1 MKLKKRIAALL
12 MAGAMV
18 CSTLPVNVL
27 AVENSNRNVGGLCEH
42 HAEHTEDCGYT
53 EGSEGTPCNHEH
65 TEDCYTLVTS
75 CVHKHTADCYPAESV
90 SDNTAS
96 PSDAENREPTECSH
110 ECSEDTGCIKKE
122 LDCKHEHDEACGY
135 VPATE
140 GRPCGYICGECD
152 VEDEPETATPSN
164 AAQLSAGDVQKLIDA
179 LPATDKLTT
188 MTKDEQN
195 AVYADL
201 QAAYEAYEA
210 LTEDEQALLTGTE
223 VFESLFHF
231 FNGMVNLLAENG
243 VSYLDENGSKQT
255 ADNVTVVESGTTA
268 WNGGWYVVNGVVTIG
283 SRVTVS
289 GEVHLI
295 LADNA
300 SLTVNDGINVAEGN
314 SFSVYAQSV
323 GENMGTLTAT
333 GKSSAAG
340 IGGEYLASGGTI
352 TIHGGTVKATGGGN
366 AAGIGS
372 GKDSRSGGTITI
384 HGGSVTATG
393 GAYAAGI
400 GGGNSSSSGTI
411 TIHGGSVTATGGQDA
426 AGIGGGNNGSGGT
439 ITINGG
445 TVKAT
450 GGRFAAG
457 IGGGLNGSGGTV
469 TIHGGSVTAS
479 GGEYA
484 AGIGRGEDG
493 SGGSFTTGTDGHAL
507 IVASSISD
515 KSQRKSWSG
524 MIFEGNTGTV
534 YGNPTIQENIE
545 IPSGKTLTVPV
556 NTTLT
561 VKDGVTLTNNGKI
574 INNGKITNNG
584 TITGNGTV
592 EGNQPLLP
600 PPPVSYR
607 TCDENGQNWETKECR
622 NYTVVDGSTT
632 AWSDGWYV
640 VNRNV
645 TIDELVTVTGNVRL
659 ILTDGTT
666 LTVNGGIGGIN
677 VAKGNSFSVYA
688 QSVGENTG
696 RLTANSG
703 GWGAGIGGGNGKAA
717 GTITIHGGNV
727 TANGSKGGAGIGG
740 GSGDGFDA
748 SGGTITIHDGTVKAT
763 GGGSGA
769 GIGGGNSGSGG
780 TITIHGGNVTAT
792 GGDSGA
798 GIGGGRMGSGG
809 TVTIHGGNVTATSE
823 ASAAGI
829 GGGYTGSGGTVIIHG
844 GSVTATGGG
853 FAAGIGGGFEG
864 SGGTISIHGGNV
876 TATGGPSAAG
886 IGGGYTGSGGSFAT
900 GADGH
905 ALIFANGGI
914 SDTSNRD
921 SWSGIIFEGDTG
933 KVYKDQTLQE
943 NIEIPLGKTLTVPEN
958 TTLTVKDGV
967 TLTNSG
973 TITGN
978 GTLGGEG
985 NLAGSG
991 TVANIIRNNLQKD
1004 SNVTVSVNSS
1014 PAAYGSKVNLTA
1026 TISKAATISRAATIS
1041 EAANAI
1047 TRAAENQVE
1056 FFVGTDSNKKSLGTA
1071 NVSGDTATLSDV
1083 EISQEKG
1090 FAVGENTI
1098 TAEYGG
1104 SMGLKPQ
1111 TGSTRLTVQGDLKDA
1126 IVTVNGEYFY
1136 TNSPIIPEVSVT
1148 WNGTQ
1153 LTKDTDYTVN
1163 YTDNTNVGNAT
1174 VTVTGTGN
1182 YISTKTGNFT
1192 IAPAQLNDAT
1202 VKVNGTYTY
1211 TGQAQTPAAGD
1222 VVVTLG
1228 GKTVP
1233 SDQYTIGASNN
1244 INAGQ
1249 ATVTVTAKAGGNYT
1263 GSASGKFTIALASLN
1278 DAKVE
1283 VSGGPF
1289 TYDGT
1294 SKDPTVTVTLDSK
1307 TLSAGTDYT
1316 LSYSNSNGG
1325 DGNLTNAGTITVTA
1339 TGKGNY
1345 TATATGTFTINKA
1358 QPNYTPPTGLT
1369 ATYGDT
1375 LKDVPL
1381 TDGWA
1386 WNDLN
1391 TSVGNVGENTFP
1403 ATYNKDSSG
1412 NYNPVQ
1418 QNLTVKVSPA
1428 SYKITLTGQADSPAQ
1443 ITLNEAV
1450 VEPGNTGAAVSYG
1463 YSTAAD
1469 TDPST
1474 WQTGRVFSGLTAD
1487 TTYYFFAKVA
1497 ATTNYA
1503 ETISTGV
1510 AITTPEKEVSSISI
1524 QTQPAKLAYTSGQ
1537 TLDLNGLSVQVSYS
1551 DNTSKTIGWD
1561 ANKLTADP
1569 AQGTVLT
1576 VTGHSGKTVTISYG
1590 GKTAKTDALTVGKA
1604 EQAALSITGKP
1615 TTVYNGD
1622 TFTLTTTGGSG
1633 TGTVTW
1639 EIISGPATVD
1649 ANGKVTVT
1657 GIGEIQIK
1665 AVKAADADYNEA
1677 TATLSLTATTKPS
1690 GGNTGGNTG
1699 GGNGGGNT
1707 SSGGGSS
1714 SSGGSSG
1721 GGSSSG
1727 SGSSSDNGDSSGSTV
1742 VERPDQTKP
1751 EIPTTSQTKP
1761 VKPDKNGN
1769 TSIDGNAVQ
1778 DAINKATADAKKNG
1792 TTANGIA
1799 VTVPIQNAA
1808 DAKNLSITIKA
1819 QTLDKLV
1826 TAKVRRFEIATNGL
1840 PSFGFTLDTLKTLN
1854 AQSKGGD
1861 LILRVSKA
1869 AVTSAEAKA
1878 AIGTR
1883 PVYEFSLVYVKGGK
1897 KVPLTDWQGKTV
1909 SVKLPYTPAA
1919 IEQAGNLYAV
1929 YVNDKGKV
1937 QWLTKSSYDADQKAV
1952 IFEAQHFSIYGVG
1965 YKNPVPNF
1973 TDINGHWAKEH
1984 ILFAVSRGLFSGTSK
1999 TTFSPNT
2006 TLTRG
2011 MFVTAL
2017 GRLAGINPADYQ
2029 NRKFTDVKANAYY
2042 SPYVNW
2048 AASKGI
2054 VSGTTSS
2061 TFAPDSSITREQM
2074 AVIMKNYAD
2083 KMGYSIPK
2091 TLAAVTFADNAQ
2103 ISFWAKDAV
2112 KAMQQAGVLSGKEN
2126 NRFDPQGN
2134 ATRAEAATVLHRFV
2148 EIVIDPQSANGWQ
2161 QNDSGEW
2168 SYYKDGGPVK
2178 GWLSD
2183 DQKWYWLDKAT
2194 GKMFSGGWKQIDGKW
2209 YYFYADGSM
2218 AVSTKV
2224 DGYEVGADGARK

>member
-27 AVENSNRNVGGLCEH
+27 AVENSNQNVGGLCEH
-42 HAEHTEDCGYT
+42 HTEHNADCGYT
-53 EGSEGTPCNHEH
+53 EG
-65 TEDCYTLVTS
+65 
-75 CVHKHTADCYPAESV
+75 
-90 SDNTAS
+90 
-96 PSDAENREPTECSH
+96 
-110 ECSEDTGCIKKE
+110 I
-122 LDCKHEHDEACGY
+122 
-135 VPATE
+135 E

-255 ADNVTVVESGTTA
+255 ADNVTVVESSTTA
-268 WNGGWYVVNGVVTIG
+268 WSDGWYVVNGAVTIG
-283 SRVTVS
+283 NRATVS
-289 GEVHLI
+289 GDVRLI
-295 LADNA
+295 LEDGAV
-300 SLTVNDGINVAEGN
+300 LTIEKGIQVQDDDRDPSNGSAN
-314 SFSVYAQSV
+314 QLTIYAQSD
-323 GENMGTLTAT
+323 GENMGTLTAN
-333 GKSSAAG
+333 GNNGGAG
-340 IGGEYLASGGTI
+340 IGGGDSGSGGNI
-352 TIHGGTVKATGGGN
+352 TINGGN
-366 AAGIGS
+366 
-372 GKDSRSGGTITI
+372 
-384 HGGSVTATG
+384 VTATG
-393 GAYAAGI
+393 GQYAAGI
-400 GGGNSSSSGTI
+400 GGGNGGSGGTVTIHGGNVTASSGDSGAGIGGGYSGSGGTITINGGRVKANGGDSGAGIGGGRRGSGGEI

-426 AGIGGGNNGSGGT
+426 AGIGGGYD
-439 ITINGG
+439 
-445 TVKAT
+445 A
-450 GGRFAAG
+450 
-457 IGGGLNGSGGTV
+457 SGGTV
-469 TIHGGSVTAS
+469 TIHGGSVTAT
-479 GGEYA
+479 GGLSA
-484 AGIGRGEDG
+484 SGIGNGKEG
-493 SGGSFTTGTDGHAL
+493 SGVSFATGTDGHAL
-507 IVASSISD
+507 IVANGGISD
-515 KSQRKSWSG
+515 TSSRDSWSG
-524 MIFEGNTGTV
+524 IFFDGNTGTV

-561 VKDGVTLTNNGKI
+561 VKDGVTLTNNGTITNEGTIQNNGI
-574 INNGKITNNG
+574 INGS
-584 TITGNGTV
+584 GTV
-592 EGNQPLLP
+592 KGNQPLLP

-666 LTVNGGIGGIN
+666 LTVDGGIGGIN

-717 GTITIHGGNV
+717 GTITIHGGEV
-727 TANGSKGGAGIGG
+727 TANGSNGGAGIGG
-740 GSGDGFDA
+740 GSGAGFDA

-798 GIGGGRMGSGG
+798 GIGGGYSGSGD
-809 TVTIHGGNVTATSE
+809 TIT
-823 ASAAGI
+823 
-829 GGGYTGSGGTVIIHG
+829 IHG

-876 TATGGPSAAG
+876 TATGGGSGAGIGGGYSGSGGTITINGGSVTATGGQDAAG
-886 IGGGYTGSGGSFAT
+886 IGGGYDASGGSFAT

-943 NIEIPLGKTLTVPEN
+943 NLKISSDKTLTVPKN
-958 TTLTVKDGV
+958 ITLTVKDGV

-973 TITGN
+973 TITGD

-985 NLAGSG
+985 NLVGSG
-991 TVANIIRNNLQKD
+991 TVANTIRNNLQKD
-1004 SNVTVSVNSS
+1004 SKVTVNVS
-1014 PAAYGSKVNLTA
+1014 PSLATYGSKVNITA

-1041 EAANAI
+1041 KAANAI

-1071 NVSGDTATLSDV
+1071 NVSGDAATLSDV

-1182 YISTKTGNFT
+1182 YISTKTGSFT

-1233 SDQYTIGASNN
+1233 SDQYTIGASNH

-1307 TLSAGTDYT
+1307 TLSASTDYT

-1325 DGNLTNAGTITVTA
+1325 DGNLTNAGTVTVTA

-1345 TATATGTFTINKA
+1345 TATGTGTFTINKA

-1428 SYKITLTGQADSPAQ
+1428 SYKITLTGQADSPTQ
-1443 ITLNEAV
+1443 ITLEEAQ

-1463 YSTAAD
+1463 MNTTNTA
-1469 TDPST
+1469 PSK
-1474 WQTGRVFSGLTAD
+1474 WQTEKVFSGLTAD

-1537 TLDLNGLSVQVSYS
+1537 TLDLNGLSVQVSYR

-1665 AVKAADADYNEA
+1665 AVKAADTEYAQSETTIA
-1677 TATLSLTATTKPS
+1677 LTAVKKPS
-1690 GGNTGGNTG
+1690 SG
-1699 GGNGGGNT
+1699 GGSSSGG
-1707 SSGGGSS
+1707 GGGSS
-1714 SSGGSSG
+1714 SSGGGSG
-1721 GGSSSG
+1721 KTDTTTTTKPDGTKVQTETKKDGTKIQTETKKDGSVTKTTTNPNGSSVTEIKAADG
-1727 SGSSSDNGDSSGSTV
+1727 SIGTV
-1742 VERPDQTKP
+1742 KT
-1751 EIPTTSQTKP
+1751 
-1761 VKPDKNGN
+1761 DKNGQ
-1769 TSIDGNAVQ
+1769 TTAETTLSSK
-1778 DAINKATADAKKNG
+1778 AIEDAKKSGEPVKAPVEVKASRDSSTAPTVKVELPKNSGDTKVEIPVTNVKPGTVAVIVHADGTEEIVKNSLPTEDGIQLTVNG
-1792 TTANGIA
+1792 GA
-1799 VTVPIQNAA
+1799 TVKIVDN
-1808 DAKNLSITIKA
+1808 
-1819 QTLDKLV
+1819 
-1826 TAKVRRFEIATNGL
+1826 
-1840 PSFGFTLDTLKTLN
+1840 
-1854 AQSKGGD
+1854 SKGFID
-1861 LILRVSKA
+1861 
-1869 AVTSAEAKA
+1869 TQ
-1878 AIGTR
+1878 
-1883 PVYEFSLVYVKGGK
+1883 
-1897 KVPLTDWQGKTV
+1897 D
-1909 SVKLPYTPAA
+1909 
-1919 IEQAGNLYAV
+1919 
-1929 YVNDKGKV
+1929 
-1937 QWLTKSSYDADQKAV
+1937 
-1952 IFEAQHFSIYGVG
+1952 H
-1965 YKNPVPNF
+1965 
-1973 TDINGHWAKEH
+1973 
-1984 ILFAVSRGLFSGTSK
+1984 
-1999 TTFSPNT
+1999 
-2006 TLTRG
+2006 
-2011 MFVTAL
+2011 
-2017 GRLAGINPADYQ
+2017 
-2029 NRKFTDVKANAYY
+2029 
-2042 SPYVNW
+2042 
-2048 AASKGI
+2048 
-2054 VSGTTSS
+2054 
-2061 TFAPDSSITREQM
+2061 
-2074 AVIMKNYAD
+2074 
-2083 KMGYSIPK
+2083 
-2091 TLAAVTFADNAQ
+2091 
-2103 ISFWAKDAV
+2103 WAKDAIDFVSARGLVSGMSATIYAPDASATRAQLWTILARLNDVDLTGGATWFESAQNWV
-2112 KAMQQAGVLSGKEN
+2112 KAKGISDGTNPNGAVTRAQVVTMLWRAMGQSAAASSASFADVPTDSYYAQAVAWAIENGITAGVGN
-2126 NRFDPQGN
+2126 GRFDPNSTCTRGQI
-2134 ATRAEAATVLHRFV
+2134 ATFLHR
-2148 EIVIDPQSANGWQ
+2148 
-2161 QNDSGEW
+2161 
-2168 SYYKDGGPVK
+2168 SY
-2178 GWLSD
+2178 LS
-2183 DQKWYWLDKAT
+2183 K
-2194 GKMFSGGWKQIDGKW
+2194 
-2209 YYFYADGSM
+2209 
-2218 AVSTKV
+2218 
-2224 DGYEVGADGARK
+2224 

>member
-1 MKLKKRIAALL
+1 MIWNWKRPTAFLLAA
-12 MAGAMV
+12 AMIV
-18 CSTLPVNVL
+18 TMSGVPAS
-27 AVENSNRNVGGLCEH
+27 AVEPDVS
-42 HAEHTEDCGYT
+42 AAS
-53 EGSEGTPCNHEH
+53 GS
-65 TEDCYTLVTS
+65 
-75 CVHKHTADCYPAESV
+75 APAECV
-90 SDNTAS
+90 CETHCEQKAVNPHCPVCGIEGADLTQ
-96 PSDAENREPTECSH
+96 CQ
-110 ECSEDTGCIKKE
+110 SEANAIT
-122 LDCKHEHDEACGY
+122 
-135 VPATE
+135 
-140 GRPCGYICGECD
+140 
-152 VEDEPETATPSN
+152 VEK
-164 AAQLSAGDVQKLIDA
+164 VQKLIDA

-201 QAAYEAYEA
+201 QAAYEAYQA

-255 ADNVTVVESGTTA
+255 AENVTVVESGTTA

-340 IGGEYLASGGTI
+340 IGGGYLASGGTITIHGGNVTANGGYSAAGIGSGKDSRSGGTI
-352 TIHGGTVKATGGGN
+352 TIHGGTVKATGGIL
-366 AAGIGS
+366 AAGIGGGNSSSS
-372 GKDSRSGGTITI
+372 GTITIHGGTVETIGGGSAAGIGGGYSGSGDTITI

-400 GGGNSSSSGTI
+400 GGGRKGSGGTI
-411 TIHGGSVTATGGQDA
+411 TIHGGSVTATGVDSA
-426 AGIGGGNNGSGGT
+426 AGIGGGED
-439 ITINGG
+439 
-445 TVKAT
+445 
-450 GGRFAAG
+450 
-457 IGGGLNGSGGTV
+457 
-469 TIHGGSVTAS
+469 AS
-479 GGEYA
+479 GGNFA
-484 AGIGRGEDG
+484 
-493 SGGSFTTGTDGHAL
+493 TGTDGHAL
-507 IVASSISD
+507 IVVNGGIGD
-515 KSQRKSWSG
+515 KSNQKNWSG
-524 MIFEGNTGTV
+524 IIFEGNTGTV

-545 IPSGKTLTVPV
+545 IPSGKTLTVPK

-561 VKDGVTLTNNGKI
+561 VKDGVTLTNSGT
-574 INNGKITNNG
+574 ITNNG
-584 TITGNGTV
+584 TIKNNGTINGRGTV

-607 TCDENGQNWETKECR
+607 TCDENGQHWETKECR
-622 NYTVVDGSTT
+622 NYTVVESSTT

-640 VNRNV
+640 VNSNV
-645 TIDELVTVTGNVRL
+645 TIDNRVTVSGKVHL
-659 ILTDGTT
+659 ILADGAS
-666 LTVNGGIGGIN
+666 LTANGGIN
-677 VAKGNSFSVYA
+677 VAENNSFTVYA
-688 QSVGENTG
+688 QSVEKNMGTLTVTG
-696 RLTANSG
+696 GSY
-703 GWGAGIGGGNGKAA
+703 GAGIGGRNGDRNGSSCGN
-717 GTITIHGGNV
+717 ITIHGGSV
-727 TANGSKGGAGIGG
+727 AATGGDEAAGIGG
-740 GSGDGFDA
+740 GVF
-748 SGGTITIHDGTVKAT
+748 
-763 GGGSGA
+763 
-769 GIGGGNSGSGG
+769 GSGG
-780 TITIHGGNVTAT
+780 NITINGGNVTAT
-792 GGDSGA
+792 SGQEAA
-798 GIGGGRMGSGG
+798 GIGGGQGGSGG
-809 TVTIHGGNVTATSE
+809 KITINGGNVTATSVTFAAGIGGGKDSSGGNITINGGNVTATSE
-823 ASAAGI
+823 AFAAGI
-829 GGGYTGSGGTVIIHG
+829 GGGQESSGGNITINGGTVTATGGQDGAGIGSGSHGSYGTITING
-844 GSVTATGGG
+844 GSVTATGGDNG
-853 FAAGIGGGFEG
+853 AGIGGGIGDE
-864 SGGTISIHGGNV
+864 
-876 TATGGPSAAG
+876 
-886 IGGGYTGSGGSFAT
+886 IGGYGGSFTT
-900 GADGH
+900 GTDGH
-905 ALIFANGGI
+905 ALIVASSI
-914 SDTSNRD
+914 SDKSQRD
-921 SWSGIIFEGDTG
+921 SWSGIIFQGDNG
-933 KVYKDQTLQE
+933 EVYKDQTLQE
-943 NIEIPLGKTLTVPEN
+943 NIEIPSGKTLTVPEK

-967 TLTNSG
+967 TLTNNG

-985 NLAGSG
+985 NLVGSG

-1004 SNVTVSVNSS
+1004 SNVTVNVSPS
-1014 PAAYGSKVNLTA
+1014 PATYGSKVDITA

-1041 EAANAI
+1041 KAANAI

-1071 NVSGDTATLSDV
+1071 NVSGDAATLSDV

-1111 TGSTRLTVQGDLKDA
+1111 TGSTRLTVEGDLKDA

-1136 TNSPIIPEVSVT
+1136 TNSPITPEVSVT

-1153 LTKDTDYTVN
+1153 LTKDTDYTVG
-1163 YTDNTNVGNAT
+1163 YTNNTNAGKAT
-1174 VTVTGTGN
+1174 VTVSGKGN
-1182 YISTKTGNFT
+1182 YTGTKTGSFT

-1233 SDQYTIGASNN
+1233 SDQYTISASNN

-1249 ATVTVTAKAGGNYT
+1249 ATVTVTAKADGNYA

-1325 DGNLTNAGTITVTA
+1325 DGNLTNAGTVTVTA

-1345 TATATGTFTINKA
+1345 TATGTGTFTINKA

-1428 SYKITLTGQADSPAQ
+1428 SYKITLTGQADSPTQ

-1463 YSTAAD
+1463 MNTTNTA
-1469 TDPST
+1469 PSK
-1474 WQTGRVFSGLTAD
+1474 WQAEKVFSGLTAD

-1561 ANKLTADP
+1561 SGKLTADP

-1657 GIGEIQIK
+1657 DIGEIQIK
-1665 AVKAADADYNEA
+1665 AVKAADTEYAQSETTIA
-1677 TATLSLTATTKPS
+1677 LTAVKKPS
-1690 GGNTGGNTG
+1690 SG
-1699 GGNGGGNT
+1699 GGSSSGG
-1707 SSGGGSS
+1707 GGGSS
-1714 SSGGSSG
+1714 SSGGGSG
-1721 GGSSSG
+1721 KTDTTTTTKPDGTKVQTETKKDGTKIQTETKKDGSVTKTTTNPNGSSVTETKAA
-1727 SGSSSDNGDSSGSTV
+1727 DGSTG
-1742 VERPDQTKP
+1742 T
-1751 EIPTTSQTKP
+1751 
-1761 VKPDKNGN
+1761 VKTDKNGN
-1769 TSIDGNAVQ
+1769 TEAETKVSTKAVE
-1778 DAINKATADAKKNG
+1778 DAKKSGEAVKAPVEVKASRDSSTAPTVKVELPKNSGDTKVEIPVSNVKPG
-1792 TTANGIA
+1792 T
-1799 VTVPIQNAA
+1799 V
-1808 DAKNLSITIKA
+1808 
-1819 QTLDKLV
+1819 
-1826 TAKVRRFEIATNGL
+1826 
-1840 PSFGFTLDTLKTLN
+1840 
-1854 AQSKGGD
+1854 
-1861 LILRVSKA
+1861 
-1869 AVTSAEAKA
+1869 
-1878 AIGTR
+1878 
-1883 PVYEFSLVYVKGGK
+1883 
-1897 KVPLTDWQGKTV
+1897 
-1909 SVKLPYTPAA
+1909 
-1919 IEQAGNLYAV
+1919 
-1929 YVNDKGKV
+1929 
-1937 QWLTKSSYDADQKAV
+1937 AV
-1952 IFEAQHFSIYGVG
+1952 IVHPDGTEEIV
-1965 YKNPVPNF
+1965 KNSLPTEDGIQLTV
-1973 TDINGHWAKEH
+1973 NGGATVK
-1984 ILFAVSRGLFSGTSK
+1984 IVDNSK
-1999 TTFSPNT
+1999 
-2006 TLTRG
+2006 
-2011 MFVTAL
+2011 
-2017 GRLAGINPADYQ
+2017 D
-2029 NRKFTDVKANAYY
+2029 
-2042 SPYVNW
+2042 
-2048 AASKGI
+2048 
-2054 VSGTTSS
+2054 
-2061 TFAPDSSITREQM
+2061 
-2074 AVIMKNYAD
+2074 
-2083 KMGYSIPK
+2083 
-2091 TLAAVTFADNAQ
+2091 FADTRNH
-2103 ISFWAKDAV
+2103 WAKDAIDFV
-2112 KAMQQAGVLSGKEN
+2112 SARGLVNGMNDSIYAPNASTTRAQLWTILARQNNADLNGGNTWYEKAQLWSKNKGVSDGANPNGTIDRAQMVTMLWRAAGQPTAGGTANFTDVPADSYYANAVSWAVEGGITTGIGGG
-2126 NRFDPQGN
+2126 RFDPN
-2134 ATRAEAATVLHRFV
+2134 STCTRAQIATFLYRSY
-2148 EIVIDPQSANGWQ
+2148 QS
-2161 QNDSGEW
+2161 
-2168 SYYKDGGPVK
+2168 K
-2178 GWLSD
+2178 
-2183 DQKWYWLDKAT
+2183 
-2194 GKMFSGGWKQIDGKW
+2194 
-2209 YYFYADGSM
+2209 
-2218 AVSTKV
+2218 
-2224 DGYEVGADGARK
+2224 

>member
-96 PSDAENREPTECSH
+96 PSDAENQEPVNCTH

-140 GRPCGYICGECD
+140 GTPCGYICKICGAK
-152 VEDEPETATPSN
+152 DEPETATPAN

-195 AVYADL
+195 TVYADL

-243 VSYLDENGSKQT
+243 VSYLDKNGSKQT
-255 ADNVTVVESGTTA
+255 ADNVTVVESSMTT
-268 WNGGWYVVNGVVTIG
+268 WNGGWYVVNSNVTIDN
-283 SRVTVS
+283 RVTVS

-300 SLTVNDGINVAEGN
+300 SLTANNGINVEEGN

-333 GKSSAAG
+333 GENGAG
-340 IGGEYLASGGTI
+340 IGGGDWGNAGTI
-352 TIHGGTVKATGGGN
+352 TIN
-366 AAGIGS
+366 
-372 GKDSRSGGTITI
+372 
-384 HGGSVTATG
+384 GGSVTATG
-393 GAYAAGI
+393 GDYAAGI
-400 GGGNSSSSGTI
+400 GGGDQGFGGTVTINGGSVAATGGEVAAGIGCGQGGSGGNI
-411 TIHGGSVTATGGQDA
+411 TINGGSITATGSNEAAGIGSGASGSYGKITINGGSVTATGGQEAAGIGSGIQGSYDTITINGGSVTATGGDNGAGIGCGNGVSYGKITINGGNVTTTGGDYA
-426 AGIGGGNNGSGGT
+426 AGIGGGQDSSGGN
-439 ITINGG
+439 IAISGG
-445 TVKAT
+445 NVTAI
-450 GGRFAAG
+450 GGDLAAG
-457 IGGGLNGSGGTV
+457 IGGGFKGSG
-469 TIHGGSVTAS
+469 
-479 GGEYA
+479 
-484 AGIGRGEDG
+484 D
-493 SGGSFTTGTDGHAL
+493 SFTTETDGHAL

-515 KSQRKSWSG
+515 TSQRESWSG
-524 MIFEGNTGTV
+524 IIFEGNDGKV

-545 IPSGKTLTVPV
+545 IPWGKTLT
-556 NTTLT
+556 
-561 VKDGVTLTNNGKI
+561 I
-574 INNGKITNNG
+574 
-584 TITGNGTV
+584 
-592 EGNQPLLP
+592 
-600 PPPVSYR
+600 
-607 TCDENGQNWETKECR
+607 
-622 NYTVVDGSTT
+622 
-632 AWSDGWYV
+632 
-640 VNRNV
+640 
-645 TIDELVTVTGNVRL
+645 
-659 ILTDGTT
+659 
-666 LTVNGGIGGIN
+666 
-677 VAKGNSFSVYA
+677 
-688 QSVGENTG
+688 
-696 RLTANSG
+696 
-703 GWGAGIGGGNGKAA
+703 
-717 GTITIHGGNV
+717 
-727 TANGSKGGAGIGG
+727 
-740 GSGDGFDA
+740 
-748 SGGTITIHDGTVKAT
+748 
-763 GGGSGA
+763 
-769 GIGGGNSGSGG
+769 
-780 TITIHGGNVTAT
+780 
-792 GGDSGA
+792 
-798 GIGGGRMGSGG
+798 
-809 TVTIHGGNVTATSE
+809 
-823 ASAAGI
+823 
-829 GGGYTGSGGTVIIHG
+829 
-844 GSVTATGGG
+844 
-853 FAAGIGGGFEG
+853 
-864 SGGTISIHGGNV
+864 
-876 TATGGPSAAG
+876 
-886 IGGGYTGSGGSFAT
+886 
-900 GADGH
+900 
-905 ALIFANGGI
+905 
-914 SDTSNRD
+914 
-921 SWSGIIFEGDTG
+921 
-933 KVYKDQTLQE
+933 
-943 NIEIPLGKTLTVPEN
+943 PEN

-978 GTLGGEG
+978 GTLDGEG
-985 NLAGSG
+985 NLVGSG
-991 TVANIIRNNLQKD
+991 TIAQTITNNLQKD
-1004 SNVTVSVNSS
+1004 SNVTVEVNSS
-1014 PAAYGSKVNLTA
+1014 TATYGSKVDITA
-1026 TISKAATISRAATIS
+1026 TISKAATISR
-1041 EAANAI
+1041 AANAI

-1071 NVSGDTATLSDV
+1071 NVSGDAATIFNV

-1111 TGSTRLTVQGDLKDA
+1111 TGSTRLTVEGDLKDA

-1136 TNSPIIPEVSVT
+1136 TNSPITPEVSVT

-1153 LTKDTDYTVN
+1153 LTKDTDYTVG
-1163 YTDNTNVGNAT
+1163 YTNNTNAGKAT

-1182 YISTKTGNFT
+1182 YTGKKTGSFT
-1192 IAPAQLNDAT
+1192 IAPAQLNNAT

-1211 TGQAQTPAAGD
+1211 TGQAQTPASND

-1233 SDQYTIGASNN
+1233 SDQYTISASDNM
-1244 INAGQ
+1244 NAGQ
-1249 ATVTVTAKAGGNYT
+1249 ATATVTAKAGGNYT

-1307 TLSAGTDYT
+1307 TLSVSTDYT

-1345 TATATGTFTINKA
+1345 TGTKTEKFTIGKA
-1358 QPNYTPPTGLT
+1358 TPKPTTPTGLT
-1369 ATYGDT
+1369 AVYGST
-1375 LKDVPL
+1375 LKDVSL

-1386 WNDLN
+1386 WDAPE
-1391 TSVGNVGENTFP
+1391 TSVGNVGENTFL
-1403 ATYNKDSSG
+1403 ATYTQDNSG
-1412 NYNPVQ
+1412 NYNAVQ
-1418 QNLTVKVSPA
+1418 QNLTVKVTPA
-1428 SYKITLTGQADSPAQ
+1428 SYQITLAGKADSLTKITLD
-1443 ITLNEAV
+1443 EAV
-1450 VEPGNTGAAVSYG
+1450 VNPSDTGATITYG
-1463 YSTAAD
+1463 YST
-1469 TDPST
+1469 TDETPT
-1474 WQTGRVFSGLTAD
+1474 NWQTEREFTGLKAG
-1487 TTYYFFAKVA
+1487 TTYYFFAK
-1497 ATTNYA
+1497 ATATANYT
-1503 ETISTGV
+1503 ETISKGV
-1510 AITTPEKEVSSISI
+1510 AITTPEKTVRTIIISK
-1524 QTQPAKLAYTSGQ
+1524 QPNKLSYTSGQ
-1537 TLDLNGLSVQVSYS
+1537 KLDLSGLSVQVSYS

-1665 AVKAADADYNEA
+1665 AIKAADADYNEA

-1727 SGSSSDNGDSSGSTV
+1727 SGSSSDNGNSSGSTV

-1761 VKPDKNGN
+1761 ATPDKNGN

-1792 TTANGIA
+1792 NTANGIA

-1826 TAKVRRFEIATNGL
+1826 TAKVRRFEITTNGL

-1883 PVYEFSLVYVKGGK
+1883 PVYEFSLVDGK
-1897 KVPLTDWQGKTV
+1897 EAPLTDWQGKTV

-1919 IEQAGNLYAV
+1919 NEQAGNLYAA
-1929 YVNDKGKV
+1929 YVDGNGKV

-2017 GRLAGINPADYQ
+2017 GRLAGIDPADYQ

-2042 SPYVNW
+2042 APYVNW

-2054 VSGTTSS
+2054 VGGTTST
-2061 TFAPDSSITREQM
+2061 TFAPDSNITREQM

-2091 TLAAVTFADNAQ
+2091 TLEAVTFADNAQ
-2103 ISFWAKDAV
+2103 ISSWAKDAV

-2168 SYYKDGGPVK
+2168 SYYKDGEPVK

-2209 YYFYADGSM
+2209 YYFYPDGSM

>member
-27 AVENSNRNVGGLCEH
+27 AVENSNQNVGGLCEH
-42 HAEHTEDCGYT
+42 HTEHNADCGYT
-53 EGSEGTPCNHEH
+53 EGIEGTPCNHEH

-96 PSDAENREPTECSH
+96 PSDAENQEPVNCTH

-140 GRPCGYICGECD
+140 GTPCGYICKICGAK
-152 VEDEPETATPSN
+152 DEPETATPSN

-179 LPATDKLTT
+179 LPTANELAA
-188 MTKDEQN
+188 MSLEEQN

-243 VSYLDENGSKQT
+243 VSYLDKNGSKQT
-255 ADNVTVVESGTTA
+255 ADNVTVVESSTTA
-268 WNGGWYVVNGVVTIG
+268 WNGGWYVVNSPVTID
-283 SRVTVS
+283 SRVSVS

-295 LADNA
+295 LADGA
-300 SLTVNDGINVAEGN
+300 SLTANRGINVAENN
-314 SFSVYAQSV
+314 SFTVYAQSV
-323 GENMGTLTAT
+323 GENMGTLTAN
-333 GKSSAAG
+333 GGEDNFIAG
-340 IGGEYLASGGTI
+340 IGSEVGDSGGTI
-352 TIHGGTVKATGGGN
+352 TINGGN
-366 AAGIGS
+366 
-372 GKDSRSGGTITI
+372 
-384 HGGSVTATG
+384 
-393 GAYAAGI
+393 
-400 GGGNSSSSGTI
+400 
-411 TIHGGSVTATGGQDA
+411 VTATGGQDA
-426 AGIGGGNNGSGGT
+426 AGIGGSQDGSGGT

-450 GGRFAAG
+450 GGENAAGIGGSDGSGGTITIHGGTVEAIGGTFAAG
-457 IGGGLNGSGGTV
+457 IGGGTRSSGGNI
-469 TIHGGSVTAS
+469 TISGGSVTAS
-479 GGEYA
+479 GGDLGAGIGGSGGEITIHGGTVKATGGDEA
-484 AGIGRGEDG
+484 AGIGGGTRRSGGNITISGGSVTATGGSLAAGIGGGYEAPGETITISGGTVKATGGDDGAGIGGGIRRSGGNITISGGSVTATGGNAAAGIGDGSGDEIGG
-493 SGGSFTTGTDGHAL
+493 SGGSFATGADGHAL

-515 KSQRKSWSG
+515 KSQRDSWSG
-524 MIFEGNTGTV
+524 IIFQGDNGEV
-534 YGNPTIQENIE
+534 YGNPTIQENME
-545 IPSGKTLTVPV
+545 IPSGKTLTVP
-556 NTTLT
+556 
-561 VKDGVTLTNNGKI
+561 K
-574 INNGKITNNG
+574 
-584 TITGNGTV
+584 
-592 EGNQPLLP
+592 
-600 PPPVSYR
+600 
-607 TCDENGQNWETKECR
+607 
-622 NYTVVDGSTT
+622 
-632 AWSDGWYV
+632 
-640 VNRNV
+640 
-645 TIDELVTVTGNVRL
+645 
-659 ILTDGTT
+659 
-666 LTVNGGIGGIN
+666 
-677 VAKGNSFSVYA
+677 
-688 QSVGENTG
+688 
-696 RLTANSG
+696 
-703 GWGAGIGGGNGKAA
+703 
-717 GTITIHGGNV
+717 
-727 TANGSKGGAGIGG
+727 
-740 GSGDGFDA
+740 
-748 SGGTITIHDGTVKAT
+748 
-763 GGGSGA
+763 
-769 GIGGGNSGSGG
+769 
-780 TITIHGGNVTAT
+780 
-792 GGDSGA
+792 
-798 GIGGGRMGSGG
+798 
-809 TVTIHGGNVTATSE
+809 
-823 ASAAGI
+823 
-829 GGGYTGSGGTVIIHG
+829 
-844 GSVTATGGG
+844 
-853 FAAGIGGGFEG
+853 
-864 SGGTISIHGGNV
+864 
-876 TATGGPSAAG
+876 
-886 IGGGYTGSGGSFAT
+886 
-900 GADGH
+900 
-905 ALIFANGGI
+905 
-914 SDTSNRD
+914 
-921 SWSGIIFEGDTG
+921 
-933 KVYKDQTLQE
+933 
-943 NIEIPLGKTLTVPEN
+943 NI
-958 TTLTVKDGV
+958 TLTVKDGV

-973 TITGN
+973 TITGD
-978 GTLGGEG
+978 GTLDGEG
-985 NLAGSG
+985 NLVGSG
-991 TVANIIRNNLQKD
+991 TVAQTITNNLQKD
-1004 SNVTVSVNSS
+1004 SNVTVKVNSS
-1014 PAAYGSKVNLTA
+1014 PATYGSKVDITA

-1041 EAANAI
+1041 KATNAI

-1056 FFVGTDSNKKSLGTA
+1056 FFVETDSNKKSLGTA
-1071 NVSGDTATLSDV
+1071 NVNGDAATLSDV

-1111 TGSTRLTVQGDLKDA
+1111 TGSTRLTVEGDLNDA
-1126 IVTVNGEYFY
+1126 TVTVNGEYFY
-1136 TNSPIIPEVSVT
+1136 TNSSITPEVSVT

-1163 YTDNTNVGNAT
+1163 CTNNTNAGTAT
-1174 VTVTGTGN
+1174 VTVTGTG
-1182 YISTKTGNFT
+1182 YYTGKKMENFT

-1202 VKVNGTYTY
+1202 VNVNGTYTY
-1211 TGQAQTPAAGD
+1211 TGQAQTPAAND

-1233 SDQYTIGASNN
+1233 SDQYTISASNN

-1249 ATVTVTAKAGGNYT
+1249 ATVTVTGTGNYIGT
-1263 GSASGKFTIALASLN
+1263 KTESFTIAPASLN

-1283 VSGGPF
+1283 VSGGQF
-1289 TYDGT
+1289 IYDGT

-1325 DGNLTNAGTITVTA
+1325 DGNLTNAGTVTVTA

-1345 TATATGTFTINKA
+1345 TGTKTEKFTIGRA
-1358 QPNYTPPTGLT
+1358 TPKPTTPTGLT
-1369 ATYGDT
+1369 AVYGST
-1375 LKDVPL
+1375 LKDVSLPS
-1381 TDGWA
+1381 GWVWDA
-1386 WNDLN
+1386 PE
-1391 TSVGNVGENTFP
+1391 TSVGNVGENTFL
-1403 ATYNKDSSG
+1403 ATYTQDNSG
-1412 NYNPVQ
+1412 NYNAVQ

-1428 SYKITLTGQADSPAQ
+1428 SYKITLTGQADSPTQ

-1487 TTYYFFAKVA
+1487 TTYYFFAKVE

-1561 ANKLTADP
+1561 SGKLTADP

-1665 AVKAADADYNEA
+1665 AIKAADADYNEA

-1761 VKPDKNGN
+1761 ATPDKNGN

-1792 TTANGIA
+1792 NTANGIA

-1808 DAKNLSITIKA
+1808 NAKNLSITIKA

-1826 TAKVRRFEIATNGL
+1826 SSKVKRFTIDTDHAADFSLTLDDLRELNRQTNG
-1840 PSFGFTLDTLKTLN
+1840 DIVLKVKKTT
-1854 AQSKGGD
+1854 
-1861 LILRVSKA
+1861 VSS
-1869 AVTSAEAKA
+1869 VEAKA
-1878 AIGTR
+1878 AIGNR
-1883 PVYEFSLVYVKGGK
+1883 PVYDISLLEVKNVK
-1897 KVPLTDWQGKTV
+1897 EAKLTNLNGRTI
-1909 SVKLPYTPAA
+1909 SIAIPYTPAKN
-1919 IEQAGNLYAV
+1919 EQPGNLHAV
-1929 YVNDKGKV
+1929 YVDENGKV
-1937 QWLTKSSYDADQKAV
+1937 QWITKSSYDADQKAV

-1984 ILFAVSRGLFSGTSK
+1984 ILFAVSRGLFSGTSE

-2042 SPYVNW
+2042 APYVNW

-2054 VSGTTSS
+2054 VNGTGAT
-2061 TFAPDSSITREQM
+2061 TFAPDNKITREQM

-2091 TLAAVTFADNAQ
+2091 TLEAVTFADNAQ
-2103 ISFWAKDAV
+2103 ISSWAKDAV
-2112 KAMQQAGVLSGKEN
+2112 KAMQQAGVLSGKAN
-2126 NRFDPQGN
+2126 NLFDPKGN

-2161 QNDSGEW
+2161 QNDSGQW
-2168 SYYKDGGPVK
+2168 SYYRNGEPVK

-2183 DQKWYWLDKAT
+2183 DQKWYWLDKAN
-2194 GKMFSGGWKQIDGKW
+2194 GMMVAGGWRQIDGKW

>member
-27 AVENSNRNVGGLCEH
+27 AVENSNQNVGGLCEH

-53 EGSEGTPCNHEH
+53 EGSEGKPCTFICEICNPHNGGDAGQKPDGGAQEQ
-65 TEDCYTLVTS
+65 CSCITL
-75 CVHKHTADCYPAESV
+75 C
-90 SDNTAS
+90 
-96 PSDAENREPTECSH
+96 
-110 ECSEDTGCIKKE
+110 
-122 LDCKHEHDEACGY
+122 
-135 VPATE
+135 TE
-140 GRPCGYICGECD
+140 GAVNTDCPVCGIEGADLTQCQSEANAIT
-152 VEDEPETATPSN
+152 VEK
-164 AAQLSAGDVQKLIDA
+164 VQKLIDA

-268 WNGGWYVVNGVVTIG
+268 WNDGWYVVNGAVTIG

-295 LADNA
+295 LADGA
-300 SLTVNDGINVAEGN
+300 SLTVIGGINVTEGN

-333 GKSSAAG
+333 SSQFGKAG

-352 TIHGGTVKATGGGN
+352 TIHGGNVTASGGDSAAGIGGGKDSGSGGNIIIHGGTVKATGGGL
-366 AAGIGS
+366 AAGIGGGNGGS
-372 GKDSRSGGTITI
+372 GGTVTIHGGNVTASGGEDAAGIGGGWKGSGGTITI

-393 GAYAAGI
+393 GDDAAGI
-400 GGGNSSSSGTI
+400 GGGWKGSGGTI
-411 TIHGGSVTATGGQDA
+411 TIHGGSVTATGGGSA
-426 AGIGGGNNGSGGT
+426 AGIGGE
-439 ITINGG
+439 
-445 TVKAT
+445 
-450 GGRFAAG
+450 FEAAD
-457 IGGGLNGSGGTV
+457 S
-469 TIHGGSVTAS
+469 
-479 GGEYA
+479 
-484 AGIGRGEDG
+484 
-493 SGGSFTTGTDGHAL
+493 GSFATGTDGHAL
-507 IVASSISD
+507 IVANGGIGD
-515 KSQRKSWSG
+515 KRNQKSWSG

-717 GTITIHGGNV
+717 GTITIHGGEV
-727 TANGSKGGAGIGG
+727 TANGSNGGAGIGG
-740 GSGDGFDA
+740 GSGAGFD
-748 SGGTITIHDGTVKAT
+748 T
-763 GGGSGA
+763 
-769 GIGGGNSGSGG
+769 SGG
-780 TITIHGGNVTAT
+780 TITIHGGSVTAT
-792 GGDSGA
+792 GGDYGA
-798 GIGGGRMGSGG
+798 GIGGGNGGSGG
-809 TVTIHGGNVTATSE
+809 IITIHGGSVTATGGD
-823 ASAAGI
+823 SAAGI
-829 GGGYTGSGGTVIIHG
+829 GGGYTGSGGTI
-844 GSVTATGGG
+844 T
-853 FAAGIGGGFEG
+853 
-864 SGGTISIHGGNV
+864 IHGGNV

-886 IGGGYTGSGGSFAT
+886 IGGGLNGSGGNITIHGGSVTATCGSLAAGIGDGDGGSGSSFAT

-905 ALIFANGGI
+905 ALIVANGGI
-914 SDTSNRD
+914 SDTSNQN
-921 SWSGIIFEGDTG
+921 SWSGIIFDGNTG
-933 KVYKDQTLQE
+933 TVYGDQTLQE
-943 NIEIPLGKTLTVPEN
+943 NLKISSDKTLTVPKN
-958 TTLTVKDGV
+958 ITLTVKDGV

-973 TITGN
+973 TITGD
-978 GTLGGEG
+978 GTLDGKG
-985 NLAGSG
+985 NLVGSG
-991 TVANIIRNNLQKD
+991 TVANTIRNNLQKD
-1004 SNVTVSVNSS
+1004 SNVTVNVSPS
-1014 PAAYGSKVNLTA
+1014 PATYGSKVNITA

-1041 EAANAI
+1041 KAANAI

-1071 NVSGDTATLSDV
+1071 NVNGDAATLSDV

-1111 TGSTRLTVQGDLKDA
+1111 TGSTRLTVHGDLKDA
-1126 IVTVNGEYFY
+1126 IVTVNGKYFY

-1182 YISTKTGNFT
+1182 YISTKTGSFT

-1307 TLSAGTDYT
+1307 TLSASTDYT

-1325 DGNLTNAGTITVTA
+1325 DGNLTNAGTVTVTA

-1345 TATATGTFTINKA
+1345 TATGTGTFTINKA
-1358 QPNYTPPTGLT
+1358 QPSYTPPTGLT

-1428 SYKITLTGQADSPAQ
+1428 SYKITLTGQADSPTQ
-1443 ITLNEAV
+1443 ITLEEAQ

-1463 YSTAAD
+1463 MNTTNTA
-1469 TDPST
+1469 PSK
-1474 WQTGRVFSGLTAD
+1474 WQAEKVFSGLTAD

-1537 TLDLNGLSVQVSYS
+1537 TLDLNGLSVQVSYR

-1615 TTVYNGD
+1615 TTVYYGD

-1665 AVKAADADYNEA
+1665 AVKAADTEYAQSETTIA
-1677 TATLSLTATTKPS
+1677 LTAVKKPS
-1690 GGNTGGNTG
+1690 SG
-1699 GGNGGGNT
+1699 GGSSSGG
-1707 SSGGGSS
+1707 GGGSS
-1714 SSGGSSG
+1714 SSGGGSG
-1721 GGSSSG
+1721 KTYTTTTTKPDGTKVQTETKKDGTKIQTETKKDGSVTKTTTNPNGSSVTETKAA
-1727 SGSSSDNGDSSGSTV
+1727 DGSTGTV
-1742 VERPDQTKP
+1742 KTDKHGQTTAETALSSKAIETAKRNGEPVKAPVEVKASRDSNTAPTVKVDLPKNSGDTKV
-1751 EIPTTSQTKP
+1751 EIPVSN
-1761 VKPDKNGN
+1761 VKPGTVAVLVHADGTEEIVKNSLPTEDGIQLTVN
-1769 TSIDGNAVQ
+1769 GGATVKIVDNSKDFID
-1778 DAINKATADAKKNG
+1778 
-1792 TTANGIA
+1792 
-1799 VTVPIQNAA
+1799 
-1808 DAKNLSITIKA
+1808 
-1819 QTLDKLV
+1819 
-1826 TAKVRRFEIATNGL
+1826 
-1840 PSFGFTLDTLKTLN
+1840 
-1854 AQSKGGD
+1854 
-1861 LILRVSKA
+1861 
-1869 AVTSAEAKA
+1869 
-1878 AIGTR
+1878 TR
-1883 PVYEFSLVYVKGGK
+1883 
-1897 KVPLTDWQGKTV
+1897 
-1909 SVKLPYTPAA
+1909 
-1919 IEQAGNLYAV
+1919 N
-1929 YVNDKGKV
+1929 
-1937 QWLTKSSYDADQKAV
+1937 
-1952 IFEAQHFSIYGVG
+1952 H
-1965 YKNPVPNF
+1965 
-1973 TDINGHWAKEH
+1973 
-1984 ILFAVSRGLFSGTSK
+1984 
-1999 TTFSPNT
+1999 
-2006 TLTRG
+2006 
-2011 MFVTAL
+2011 
-2017 GRLAGINPADYQ
+2017 
-2029 NRKFTDVKANAYY
+2029 
-2042 SPYVNW
+2042 
-2048 AASKGI
+2048 
-2054 VSGTTSS
+2054 
-2061 TFAPDSSITREQM
+2061 
-2074 AVIMKNYAD
+2074 
-2083 KMGYSIPK
+2083 
-2091 TLAAVTFADNAQ
+2091 
-2103 ISFWAKDAV
+2103 WAKDAIDFV
-2112 KAMQQAGVLSGKEN
+2112 SARGLVNGMSATIYAPNASTTRAQLWTILARQNNADLTGGATWFENAQNWAKEKGISDGTNPNGTINRAQMVTMLWRAMGQPAAASSASFADVPADSYYAQAVAWAIENGITAGVGGG
-2126 NRFDPQGN
+2126 RFDPN
-2134 ATRAEAATVLHRFV
+2134 STCTRAQIATFLWR
-2148 EIVIDPQSANGWQ
+2148 A
-2161 QNDSGEW
+2161 
-2168 SYYKDGGPVK
+2168 
-2178 GWLSD
+2178 
-2183 DQKWYWLDKAT
+2183 
-2194 GKMFSGGWKQIDGKW
+2194 
-2209 YYFYADGSM
+2209 M
-2218 AVSTKV
+2218 A
-2224 DGYEVGADGARK
+2224 E

>member
-1 MKLKKRIAALL
+1 MALALCLTLLPAAAL
-12 MAGAMV
+12 A
-18 CSTLPVNVL
+18 
-27 AVENSNRNVGGLCEH
+27 
-42 HAEHTEDCGYT
+42 
-53 EGSEGTPCNHEH
+53 EGTEQ
-65 TEDCYTLVTS
+65 TEQMPPTVGEP
-75 CVHKHTADCYPAESV
+75 ADPANGRPEQEQ
-90 SDNTAS
+90 
-96 PSDAENREPTECSH
+96 ENQQ
-110 ECSEDTGCIKKE
+110 EDSAVKQ
-122 LDCKHEHDEACGY
+122 DEA
-135 VPATE
+135 VAT
-140 GRPCGYICGECD
+140 
-152 VEDEPETATPSN
+152 
-164 AAQLSAGDVQKLIDA
+164 VQELIDA

-201 QAAYEAYEA
+201 QAAYEAYQA

-243 VSYLDENGSKQT
+243 VSYLDKDGSKQT
-255 ADNVTVVESGTTA
+255 AENVTVVESSTTA
-268 WNGGWYVVNGVVTIG
+268 WNGGWYVVNDTVTIG

-300 SLTVNDGINVAEGN
+300 SLTVNGGINVAEDN

-333 GKSSAAG
+333 SSQFGKAGIGGEIHGSGGNITIHGGNVTASGGDSAAG
-340 IGGEYLASGGTI
+340 IGSGKDSVSGGNIIIHGGTVKATGGSLAAGIGGGNSSSGGTI
-352 TIHGGTVKATGGGN
+352 TIHGGTVET
-366 AAGIGS
+366 
-372 GKDSRSGGTITI
+372 
-384 HGGSVTATG
+384 
-393 GAYAAGI
+393 I
-400 GGGNSSSSGTI
+400 GGGDSG
-411 TIHGGSVTATGGQDA
+411 

-457 IGGGLNGSGGTV
+457 IGGGGN
-469 TIHGGSVTAS
+469 
-479 GGEYA
+479 
-484 AGIGRGEDG
+484 G
-493 SGGSFTTGTDGHAL
+493 SGGSFATGTDGHAL
-507 IVASSISD
+507 IVVNRGIGDTSNQ
-515 KSQRKSWSG
+515 KNWSG
-524 MIFEGNTGTV
+524 MIFEGDTGTV

-545 IPSGKTLTVPV
+545 IPSGKTLTVPE

-561 VKDGVTLTNNGKI
+561 VNRGVTLTNNGKI
-574 INNGKITNNG
+574 INNGKITNKG
-584 TITGNGTV
+584 TITGSGTV
-592 EGNQPLLP
+592 EGHTPFLP

-607 TCDENGQNWETKECR
+607 TCDENGQNWKKEECS

-640 VNRNV
+640 VNSPV
-645 TIDELVTVTGNVRL
+645 TIGDRVTVSGEVHL
-659 ILTDGTT
+659 ILADNAS
-666 LTVNGGIGGIN
+666 LTANNGIN
-677 VAKGNSFSVYA
+677 VEEGNSFSVYA
-688 QSVGENTG
+688 QSVGENMGT
-696 RLTANSG
+696 LTATGQDDASI
-703 GWGAGIGGGNGKAA
+703 AGIGSEVGASC
-717 GTITIHGGNV
+717 GTITINGGNV
-727 TANGSKGGAGIGG
+727 TASGGENAAGIGG
-740 GSGDGFDA
+740 SQDGSGGN
-748 SGGTITIHDGTVKAT
+748 IIIHGGTVKAT
-763 GGGSGA
+763 GGGNAA
-769 GIGGGNSGSGG
+769 GIGGSDGSSG
-780 TITIHGGNVTAT
+780 TITIHGGTVEA
-792 GGDSGA
+792 
-798 GIGGGRMGSGG
+798 IGG
-809 TVTIHGGNVTATSE
+809 TF
-823 ASAAGI
+823 AAGI
-829 GGGYTGSGGTVIIHG
+829 GGGLGGSVDTISIHG
-844 GSVTATGGG
+844 GSVTASGGDHGAGIGGGYGASGGIITIHGGTVKATGGDYG
-853 FAAGIGGGFEG
+853 AGIGGGEKSSGGNITINSGSVTATGGDNGAGIGGGFQ
-864 SGGTISIHGGNV
+864 
-876 TATGGPSAAG
+876 AAD
-886 IGGGYTGSGGSFAT
+886 SGSFAT
-900 GADGH
+900 GTDGH

-914 SDTSNRD
+914 GDKSNQN

-943 NIEIPLGKTLTVPEN
+943 NMEIPSGKTLTVPKN
-958 TTLTVKDGV
+958 ITLTVNTGV
-967 TLTNSG
+967 TLTNNG
-973 TITGN
+973 TITGS
-978 GTLGGEG
+978 GTLDSEG
-985 NLAGSG
+985 NLVGSG
-991 TVANIIRNNLQKD
+991 SVAQTITNNLQKD
-1004 SNVTVSVNSS
+1004 SAVSVTVSPSL
-1014 PAAYGSKVNLTA
+1014 ATYGSKVNITA

-1041 EAANAI
+1041 KAANAI

-1071 NVSGDTATLSDV
+1071 NVSGDAATLSDV

-1111 TGSTRLTVQGDLKDA
+1111 TGSTQLTVQRDLKEA
-1126 IVTVNGEYFY
+1126 TVTVNGEYFY
-1136 TNSPIIPEVSVT
+1136 INSPITPEVSVT
-1148 WNGTQ
+1148 WNGTP
-1153 LTKDTDYTVN
+1153 LTKDTDYTVD
-1163 YTDNTNVGNAT
+1163 YTDNTNAGKAT

-1182 YISTKTGNFT
+1182 YIGTKTGSFT

-1202 VKVNGTYTY
+1202 VNVNGTYTY

-1233 SDQYTIGASNN
+1233 SDQYTISASDNM
-1244 INAGQ
+1244 NAGQ
-1249 ATVTVTAKAGGNYT
+1249 ATATVTAKAGGNYT

-1289 TYDGT
+1289 TYDGI

-1307 TLSAGTDYT
+1307 TLSASTDYT

-1325 DGNLTNAGTITVTA
+1325 DGNLTNAGTVTVTA

-1358 QPNYTPPTGLT
+1358 QPTYTTPTGLT
-1369 ATYGDT
+1369 AVYGDT

-1463 YSTAAD
+1463 MNTTNTA
-1469 TDPST
+1469 PSK
-1474 WQTGRVFSGLTAD
+1474 WQAEKVFSGLTAD
-1487 TTYYFFAKVA
+1487 TTYYFFAKVG

-1665 AVKAADADYNEA
+1665 AIKAADTEYAQSE
-1677 TATLSLTATTKPS
+1677 TTISLTAVKKPS
-1690 GGNTGGNTG
+1690 SG
-1699 GGNGGGNT
+1699 GGSSSGG
-1707 SSGGGSS
+1707 GGGSS
-1714 SSGGSSG
+1714 SSGGGSG
-1721 GGSSSG
+1721 KTDTTTTTKPDGTKVQTETKKDGTKIQTETKKDGSVTKTTTNPNGSSVTENKAA
-1727 SGSSSDNGDSSGSTV
+1727 DGSTGTV
-1742 VERPDQTKP
+1742 KTDKHGQTTA
-1751 EIPTTSQTKP
+1751 ETTLSSK
-1761 VKPDKNGN
+1761 
-1769 TSIDGNAVQ
+1769 
-1778 DAINKATADAKKNG
+1778 AIEDAKK
-1792 TTANGIA
+1792 
-1799 VTVPIQNAA
+1799 
-1808 DAKNLSITIKA
+1808 
-1819 QTLDKLV
+1819 
-1826 TAKVRRFEIATNGL
+1826 
-1840 PSFGFTLDTLKTLN
+1840 
-1854 AQSKGGD
+1854 
-1861 LILRVSKA
+1861 
-1869 AVTSAEAKA
+1869 
-1878 AIGTR
+1878 
-1883 PVYEFSLVYVKGGK
+1883 
-1897 KVPLTDWQGKTV
+1897 
-1909 SVKLPYTPAA
+1909 
-1919 IEQAGNLYAV
+1919 
-1929 YVNDKGKV
+1929 
-1937 QWLTKSSYDADQKAV
+1937 
-1952 IFEAQHFSIYGVG
+1952 
-1965 YKNPVPNF
+1965 
-1973 TDINGHWAKEH
+1973 
-1984 ILFAVSRGLFSGTSK
+1984 SGE
-1999 TTFSPNT
+1999 P
-2006 TLTRG
+2006 
-2011 MFVTAL
+2011 
-2017 GRLAGINPADYQ
+2017 
-2029 NRKFTDVKANAYY
+2029 VKA
-2042 SPYVNW
+2042 PVEVK
-2048 AASKGI
+2048 ASRD
-2054 VSGTTSS
+2054 SS
-2061 TFAPDSSITREQM
+2061 TAPTVKVELPKNSGDTKVEIPVSNVKPGTV
-2074 AVIMKNYAD
+2074 AVLVHADGTEEIVKNSLPTEDGIRLTVNGGATVKIVD
-2083 KMGYSIPK
+2083 NSKN
-2091 TLAAVTFADNAQ
+2091 FADTRNH
-2103 ISFWAKDAV
+2103 WAKDAIDFV
-2112 KAMQQAGVLSGKEN
+2112 SARGLVNGMSATIYAPNASTTRAQLWTILARQNDADLTGGSIWYEKAQNWAKAKGISDGANPNGTINRAQMVTMLWRAMGQPAAASGASFADVPADSYYAQAVAWAVENGVTTGVGGG
-2126 NRFDPQGN
+2126 RFDPN
-2134 ATRAEAATVLHRFV
+2134 STCTRAQ
-2148 EIVIDPQSANGWQ
+2148 IVTFLYRSYQS
-2161 QNDSGEW
+2161 
-2168 SYYKDGGPVK
+2168 K
-2178 GWLSD
+2178 
-2183 DQKWYWLDKAT
+2183 
-2194 GKMFSGGWKQIDGKW
+2194 
-2209 YYFYADGSM
+2209 
-2218 AVSTKV
+2218 
-2224 DGYEVGADGARK
+2224 

>member
-1 MKLKKRIAALL
+1 M
-12 MAGAMV
+12 
-18 CSTLPVNVL
+18 
-27 AVENSNRNVGGLCEH
+27 
-42 HAEHTEDCGYT
+42 
-53 EGSEGTPCNHEH
+53 
-65 TEDCYTLVTS
+65 
-75 CVHKHTADCYPAESV
+75 
-90 SDNTAS
+90 
-96 PSDAENREPTECSH
+96 
-110 ECSEDTGCIKKE
+110 
-122 LDCKHEHDEACGY
+122 
-135 VPATE
+135 
-140 GRPCGYICGECD
+140 
-152 VEDEPETATPSN
+152 
-164 AAQLSAGDVQKLIDA
+164 
-179 LPATDKLTT
+179 
-188 MTKDEQN
+188 
-195 AVYADL
+195 
-201 QAAYEAYEA
+201 
-210 LTEDEQALLTGTE
+210 
-223 VFESLFHF
+223 
-231 FNGMVNLLAENG
+231 
-243 VSYLDENGSKQT
+243 
-255 ADNVTVVESGTTA
+255 
-268 WNGGWYVVNGVVTIG
+268 
-283 SRVTVS
+283 
-289 GEVHLI
+289 
-295 LADNA
+295 
-300 SLTVNDGINVAEGN
+300 
-314 SFSVYAQSV
+314 
-323 GENMGTLTAT
+323 
-333 GKSSAAG
+333 
-340 IGGEYLASGGTI
+340 
-352 TIHGGTVKATGGGN
+352 
-366 AAGIGS
+366 
-372 GKDSRSGGTITI
+372 
-384 HGGSVTATG
+384 
-393 GAYAAGI
+393 
-400 GGGNSSSSGTI
+400 
-411 TIHGGSVTATGGQDA
+411 
-426 AGIGGGNNGSGGT
+426 
-439 ITINGG
+439 
-445 TVKAT
+445 
-450 GGRFAAG
+450 
-457 IGGGLNGSGGTV
+457 
-469 TIHGGSVTAS
+469 
-479 GGEYA
+479 
-484 AGIGRGEDG
+484 
-493 SGGSFTTGTDGHAL
+493 
-507 IVASSISD
+507 
-515 KSQRKSWSG
+515 
-524 MIFEGNTGTV
+524 
-534 YGNPTIQENIE
+534 
-545 IPSGKTLTVPV
+545 
-556 NTTLT
+556 
-561 VKDGVTLTNNGKI
+561 
-574 INNGKITNNG
+574 
-584 TITGNGTV
+584 
-592 EGNQPLLP
+592 
-600 PPPVSYR
+600 
-607 TCDENGQNWETKECR
+607 
-622 NYTVVDGSTT
+622 
-632 AWSDGWYV
+632 
-640 VNRNV
+640 
-645 TIDELVTVTGNVRL
+645 
-659 ILTDGTT
+659 
-666 LTVNGGIGGIN
+666 
-677 VAKGNSFSVYA
+677 
-688 QSVGENTG
+688 
-696 RLTANSG
+696 
-703 GWGAGIGGGNGKAA
+703 
-717 GTITIHGGNV
+717 
-727 TANGSKGGAGIGG
+727 
-740 GSGDGFDA
+740 
-748 SGGTITIHDGTVKAT
+748 
-763 GGGSGA
+763 
-769 GIGGGNSGSGG
+769 
-780 TITIHGGNVTAT
+780 
-792 GGDSGA
+792 
-798 GIGGGRMGSGG
+798 
-809 TVTIHGGNVTATSE
+809 
-823 ASAAGI
+823 
-829 GGGYTGSGGTVIIHG
+829 
-844 GSVTATGGG
+844 
-853 FAAGIGGGFEG
+853 
-864 SGGTISIHGGNV
+864 
-876 TATGGPSAAG
+876 
-886 IGGGYTGSGGSFAT
+886 
-900 GADGH
+900 
-905 ALIFANGGI
+905 
-914 SDTSNRD
+914 
-921 SWSGIIFEGDTG
+921 
-933 KVYKDQTLQE
+933 
-943 NIEIPLGKTLTVPEN
+943 PEN

-973 TITGN
+973 TITNNGTIQNNGIINGTVEGNKPLLPPPVVSYRTCDENGQNWETKECSNYTVVDGSMTAWSDGWYVVNSPVTIDSRVSVSGEVHLILADGASLTANGGINVAENNSFTVYAQSVEKNMGTLTATGGGYGAGIGGRNGDRNGSSCGNITIHGGSVAATGGDEAAGIGGGKGGSGGNITINGGNVTATSGDEAAGIGGGQSGSGGNITINGGNVTATSVTFAAGIGGGQSGSGGNITINGGNVTATSEAFAAGIGGGQESSGGNITINGGTVTATGGQDGAGIGSGSHGSYGTITINGGSVTATGGDNGAGIGGGIGDEIGGSGGSFTTGTDGHALIFANGGIADKTMQDSWSGIIFDENDGKVYKNQTLQENFEIPLGKTLTVPQNTTLTIPQGVTLTNNGTITGN

-985 NLAGSG
+985 NLVGSG
-991 TVANIIRNNLQKD
+991 TVAPTITNNLQKD
-1004 SNVTVSVNSS
+1004 SAVSVTVSPS
-1014 PAAYGSKVNLTA
+1014 PATYGSKVNITA

-1041 EAANAI
+1041 KAANAI

-1111 TGSTRLTVQGDLKDA
+1111 TGSTRLTVQRDLKDA

-1163 YTDNTNVGNAT
+1163 CTDNTNAGKAT

-1182 YISTKTGNFT
+1182 YTGTKTENFT
-1192 IAPAQLNDAT
+1192 IAPAQLNNAT

-1211 TGQAQTPAAGD
+1211 TGQAQTPVAGN

-1233 SDQYTIGASNN
+1233 SDQYSISASNN

-1249 ATVTVTAKAGGNYT
+1249 ATATVTAKADGNYT

-1307 TLSAGTDYT
+1307 NLSASTDYT

-1325 DGNLTNAGTITVTA
+1325 DGNLANAGTVTVTA

-1345 TATATGTFTINKA
+1345 TATATGTFTIKMA
-1358 QPNYTPPTGLT
+1358 DPTYTTPTGLT
-1369 ATYGDT
+1369 AVYGQT
-1375 LKDVPL
+1375 LSDVTLP
-1381 TDGWA
+1381 TGWA
-1386 WNDLN
+1386 WDNLR

-1412 NYNPVQ
+1412 NYNLVQ

-1428 SYKITLTGQADSPAQ
+1428 SYKITLTGQADSPTQ

-1450 VEPGNTGAAVSYG
+1450 VEPGNTGTTVTYG
-1463 YSTAAD
+1463 YNITNEAPAN
-1469 TDPST
+1469 
-1474 WQTGRVFSGLTAD
+1474 WQTERVFSGLTSN
-1487 TTYYFFAKVA
+1487 TTYYFFAKVEA
-1497 ATTNYA
+1497 ATNYA

-1524 QTQPAKLAYTSGQ
+1524 KTQPAKLAYTSGE

-1569 AQGTVLT
+1569 VQGTVLT

-1590 GKTAKTDALTVGKA
+1590 GKSAATDALTVTQGT
-1604 EQAALSITGKP
+1604 QAALSITGAP
-1615 TTVYNGD
+1615 ATIYNGD
-1622 TFTLTTTGGSG
+1622 TFTLMLSGGSG
-1633 TGTVTW
+1633 TGTVIW

-1665 AVKAADADYNEA
+1665 ATKAADADYNEA
-1677 TATLSLTATTKPS
+1677 TATLSLTARTKPS

-1727 SGSSSDNGDSSGSTV
+1727 SGSSSDNGDSSGSTI

-1751 EIPTTSQTKP
+1751 EIPTSSQTKP
-1761 VKPDKNGN
+1761 ATPDKNGN
-1769 TSIDGNAVQ
+1769 TSINGNAVQ

-1792 TTANGIA
+1792 NTANGIA

-1808 DAKNLSITIKA
+1808 NAKNLSITIKA
-1819 QTLDKLV
+1819 QALKKLV
-1826 TAKVRRFEIATNGL
+1826 TAKVRRFEITTNGL
-1840 PSFGFTLDTLKTLN
+1840 PSFGFTLDTLKMLN

-1861 LILRVSKA
+1861 LILRVSKV

-1883 PVYEFSLVYVKGGK
+1883 PVYEFSLVDGK
-1897 KVPLTDWQGKTV
+1897 EAPLTDWQGKTV

-1919 IEQAGNLYAV
+1919 NEQAGNLYAV

-1984 ILFAVSRGLFSGTSK
+1984 ILFTVSRGLFSGTSE

-2029 NRKFTDVKANAYY
+2029 NRKFTDVKADAYY

-2061 TFAPDSSITREQM
+2061 TFAPDSNITREQM

-2091 TLAAVTFADNAQ
+2091 TLEAVTFADNAQ
-2103 ISFWAKDAV
+2103 ISSWAKDAV

-2148 EIVIDPQSANGWQ
+2148 EVIIDPQAANGWQ

-2168 SYYKDGGPVK
+2168 SYYKDGEPVK

-2224 DGYEVGADGARK
+2224 DGYEVGADGARR

>member
-27 AVENSNRNVGGLCEH
+27 AVENSNQNVGGLCEH
-42 HAEHTEDCGYT
+42 HTEHNADCGYT
-53 EGSEGTPCNHEH
+53 EG
-65 TEDCYTLVTS
+65 
-75 CVHKHTADCYPAESV
+75 
-90 SDNTAS
+90 
-96 PSDAENREPTECSH
+96 
-110 ECSEDTGCIKKE
+110 I
-122 LDCKHEHDEACGY
+122 
-135 VPATE
+135 E

-223 VFESLFHF
+223 VFESLLHF

-268 WNGGWYVVNGVVTIG
+268 WNGGWYVVNGSVTI
-283 SRVTVS
+283 SERVTVS
-289 GEVHLI
+289 GDVRLI
-295 LADNA
+295 LEDGAV
-300 SLTVNDGINVAEGN
+300 LTINRGIQVQDDDRDPSNGSAN
-314 SFSVYAQSV
+314 KLTIYAQSDK
-323 GENMGTLTAT
+323 ENMGALTAN
-333 GKSSAAG
+333 GNNGGAG
-340 IGGEYLASGGTI
+340 IGGDSGSGGNI
-352 TIHGGTVKATGGGN
+352 TINGGN
-366 AAGIGS
+366 
-372 GKDSRSGGTITI
+372 
-384 HGGSVTATG
+384 VTATG
-393 GAYAAGI
+393 GQYAAGI
-400 GGGNSSSSGTI
+400 GGGNGGSGGTVTIHGGNVTASSGDSGAGIGGGYSGSGGTITINGGRVKANGGDSGAGIGGGRRGSGGEI

-426 AGIGGGNNGSGGT
+426 AGIGGGYD
-439 ITINGG
+439 
-445 TVKAT
+445 A
-450 GGRFAAG
+450 
-457 IGGGLNGSGGTV
+457 SGGTV
-469 TIHGGSVTAS
+469 TIHGGSVTAT
-479 GGEYA
+479 GGLSA
-484 AGIGRGEDG
+484 SGIGSGKEG
-493 SGGSFTTGTDGHAL
+493 SGVSFATGTDGHAL
-507 IVASSISD
+507 IVANGGISD
-515 KSQRKSWSG
+515 TSSRDSWSG
-524 MIFEGNTGTV
+524 IFFDGNTGTV

-545 IPSGKTLTVPV
+545 IPSGKTLTVPK

-561 VKDGVTLTNNGKI
+561 VNRGVTLTNNGKI

-645 TIDELVTVTGNVRL
+645 TIDELVTVTGNVRV

-666 LTVNGGIGGIN
+666 LTVNGGIN

-703 GWGAGIGGGNGKAA
+703 DWGAGIGGGNGKAA
-717 GTITIHGGNV
+717 GTITIHGGEV

-740 GSGDGFDA
+740 GSGVGFDG
-748 SGGTITIHDGTVKAT
+748 SGGTITIHGGSVTAT
-763 GGGSGA
+763 GGENAA
-769 GIGGGNSGSGG
+769 GIGGGQGGSGGNITINGGSVTATGGMSAAGIGGGYDGSGG

-792 GGDSGA
+792 GG
-798 GIGGGRMGSGG
+798 M
-809 TVTIHGGNVTATSE
+809 
-823 ASAAGI
+823 SAAGI
-829 GGGYTGSGGTVIIHG
+829 GDGYG
-844 GSVTATGGG
+844 
-853 FAAGIGGGFEG
+853 
-864 SGGTISIHGGNV
+864 
-876 TATGGPSAAG
+876 
-886 IGGGYTGSGGSFAT
+886 GSGGSFAT
-900 GADGH
+900 RTDGH
-905 ALIFANGGI
+905 ALIVANGGI
-914 SDTSNRD
+914 SDTSNQN
-921 SWSGIIFEGDTG
+921 SWSGIIFDGNTG
-933 KVYKDQTLQE
+933 TVYGDQTLQE
-943 NIEIPLGKTLTVPEN
+943 NLKISSDKTLTIPEN
-958 TTLTVKDGV
+958 TTLTVNSGV

-978 GTLGGEG
+978 GTLDGEG
-985 NLAGSG
+985 NLVGSG
-991 TVANIIRNNLQKD
+991 TVAQTITNNLQKD
-1004 SNVTVSVNSS
+1004 SNVTVEVNSS
-1014 PAAYGSKVNLTA
+1014 TATYGSKVDITA
-1026 TISKAATISRAATIS
+1026 TISKAATISR
-1041 EAANAI
+1041 AANAI

-1071 NVSGDTATLSDV
+1071 NVRGDATTIFNV

-1111 TGSTRLTVQGDLKDA
+1111 TGSTRLTVEGDLKDA

-1153 LTKDTDYTVN
+1153 LTKDTDYTVG
-1163 YTDNTNVGNAT
+1163 YTNNTNAGKAT

-1182 YISTKTGNFT
+1182 YTGKKTGSFT
-1192 IAPAQLNDAT
+1192 IAPAQLNNAT

-1211 TGQAQTPAAGD
+1211 TGQAQTPASND

-1233 SDQYTIGASNN
+1233 SDQYTISASNH

-1249 ATVTVTAKAGGNYT
+1249 ATVTVTAKADGNYT

-1294 SKDPTVTVTLDSK
+1294 SKDPIVTVTLDSK
-1307 TLSAGTDYT
+1307 TLSASTDYT

-1325 DGNLTNAGTITVTA
+1325 DGNLTNAGTVTVTA

-1358 QPNYTPPTGLT
+1358 QPNYTTPTGLT

-1412 NYNPVQ
+1412 NYNQVQ

-1428 SYKITLTGQADSPAQ
+1428 SYKITLTGQADSPTQ

-1450 VEPGNTGAAVSYG
+1450 VEPGNTGTTVTYG
-1463 YSTAAD
+1463 YNITNEAPAN
-1469 TDPST
+1469 
-1474 WQTGRVFSGLTAD
+1474 WQKERVFSGLTAD
-1487 TTYYFFAKVA
+1487 TTYYFFAKVG

-1665 AVKAADADYNEA
+1665 AVKAADTEYAQSETTIA
-1677 TATLSLTATTKPS
+1677 LTAVKKPS
-1690 GGNTGGNTG
+1690 SG
-1699 GGNGGGNT
+1699 GGSSSGG
-1707 SSGGGSS
+1707 GGGSS
-1714 SSGGSSG
+1714 SSGGGSG
-1721 GGSSSG
+1721 KTDTTTTTKPDGTKVQTETKKDGTKIQTETKKDGSVTKTTTNPNGSSVTEIKAADG
-1727 SGSSSDNGDSSGSTV
+1727 SIGTV
-1742 VERPDQTKP
+1742 KT
-1751 EIPTTSQTKP
+1751 
-1761 VKPDKNGN
+1761 DKNGQ
-1769 TSIDGNAVQ
+1769 TTAETTLSSK
-1778 DAINKATADAKKNG
+1778 AIEDAKKSGEPVKAPVEVKASRDSSTAPTVKVELPKNSGDTKVEIPVTNVKPG
-1792 TTANGIA
+1792 T
-1799 VTVPIQNAA
+1799 V
-1808 DAKNLSITIKA
+1808 
-1819 QTLDKLV
+1819 
-1826 TAKVRRFEIATNGL
+1826 
-1840 PSFGFTLDTLKTLN
+1840 
-1854 AQSKGGD
+1854 
-1861 LILRVSKA
+1861 
-1869 AVTSAEAKA
+1869 
-1878 AIGTR
+1878 
-1883 PVYEFSLVYVKGGK
+1883 
-1897 KVPLTDWQGKTV
+1897 
-1909 SVKLPYTPAA
+1909 
-1919 IEQAGNLYAV
+1919 
-1929 YVNDKGKV
+1929 
-1937 QWLTKSSYDADQKAV
+1937 AV
-1952 IFEAQHFSIYGVG
+1952 IVHPDGTEEIV
-1965 YKNPVPNF
+1965 KNSLPTEDGIQLTV
-1973 TDINGHWAKEH
+1973 NGGATVK
-1984 ILFAVSRGLFSGTSK
+1984 IVDNSK
-1999 TTFSPNT
+1999 DFID
-2006 TLTRG
+2006 TR
-2011 MFVTAL
+2011 
-2017 GRLAGINPADYQ
+2017 NH
-2029 NRKFTDVKANAYY
+2029 
-2042 SPYVNW
+2042 
-2048 AASKGI
+2048 
-2054 VSGTTSS
+2054 
-2061 TFAPDSSITREQM
+2061 
-2074 AVIMKNYAD
+2074 
-2083 KMGYSIPK
+2083 
-2091 TLAAVTFADNAQ
+2091 
-2103 ISFWAKDAV
+2103 WAKDAIDFV
-2112 KAMQQAGVLSGKEN
+2112 SARGLVNGMSATIYAPNASTTRAQLWTILARQNNADLTGGATWFENAQNWAKEKGISDGTNPNGTINRAQMVTMLWRAMGQSAAGSAANFTDVPADAYYAQAVAWAVENGITAGVGN
-2126 NRFDPQGN
+2126 GRFDPN
-2134 ATRAEAATVLHRFV
+2134 STCTRAQIATFLHR
-2148 EIVIDPQSANGWQ
+2148 
-2161 QNDSGEW
+2161 
-2168 SYYKDGGPVK
+2168 SY
-2178 GWLSD
+2178 LS
-2183 DQKWYWLDKAT
+2183 K
-2194 GKMFSGGWKQIDGKW
+2194 
-2209 YYFYADGSM
+2209 
-2218 AVSTKV
+2218 
-2224 DGYEVGADGARK
+2224 

>member
-27 AVENSNRNVGGLCEH
+27 AVENSNQNVGGLCEH

-53 EGSEGTPCNHEH
+53 EGSEGKPCTFICEICNPHNGGDAGQKPDGGAQEQ
-65 TEDCYTLVTS
+65 CSCITL
-75 CVHKHTADCYPAESV
+75 C
-90 SDNTAS
+90 
-96 PSDAENREPTECSH
+96 
-110 ECSEDTGCIKKE
+110 
-122 LDCKHEHDEACGY
+122 
-135 VPATE
+135 TE
-140 GRPCGYICGECD
+140 GAVNTDCPVCGIEGADLTQCQSEANAIT
-152 VEDEPETATPSN
+152 VEK
-164 AAQLSAGDVQKLIDA
+164 VQKLIDA

-231 FNGMVNLLAENG
+231 FNGMVNLLATANG
-243 VSYLDENGSKQT
+243 VSYLDENGDEQT
-255 ADNVTVVESGTTA
+255 ADNVTVVESSMTT
-268 WNGGWYVVNGVVTIG
+268 WNGGWYVVNDTVTIG

-300 SLTVNDGINVAEGN
+300 SLTANDGINVAKGN
-314 SFSVYAQSV
+314 SFSVYAQSDS
-323 GENMGTLTAT
+323 ENMGALTAT
-333 GKSSAAG
+333 GGGSAAG
-340 IGGEYLASGGTI
+340 IGGGSQGSGGNITI
-352 TIHGGTVKATGGGN
+352 SGGSVTATGGHSAAGIGNGKDSGSGGNIIIHGGTVKATGG
-366 AAGIGS
+366 
-372 GKDSRSGGTITI
+372 TF
-384 HGGSVTATG
+384 
-393 GAYAAGI
+393 AAGI
-400 GGGNSSSSGTI
+400 GGGNSSSNGTI
-411 TIHGGSVTATGGQDA
+411 TIHGGTVETIGGGSA
-426 AGIGGGNNGSGGT
+426 AGIGGGYIGSGGE
-439 ITINGG
+439 ITIHGG
-445 TVKAT
+445 TVKAA
-450 GGRFAAG
+450 GGSGAAG
-457 IGGGLNGSGGTV
+457 IGGGRMGSGGKI
-469 TIHGGSVTAS
+469 TINGGNVTAS
-479 GGEYA
+479 DGEYA
-484 AGIGRGEDG
+484 AGIGGGENG

-515 KSQRKSWSG
+515 KSQRDSWSG
-524 MIFEGNTGTV
+524 IIFEGDTGTV

-545 IPSGKTLTVPV
+545 IPSGKTLTVPK

-561 VKDGVTLTNNGKI
+561 VKDGVTLTNSGT
-574 INNGKITNNG
+574 ITNNG
-584 TITGNGTV
+584 TIKNNGTINGSGTV
-592 EGNQPLLP
+592 KGNQPLLP

-666 LTVNGGIGGIN
+666 LTVDGGIGGIN

-717 GTITIHGGNV
+717 GTITIHGGEV

-748 SGGTITIHDGTVKAT
+748 SGGTITIHGGNVTAT
-763 GGGSGA
+763 GGENAA
-769 GIGGGNSGSGG
+769 GIGGGNNGSGGTVTIHGGSVTATGGQDAAGIGGGYDGSGG

-792 GGDSGA
+792 GG
-798 GIGGGRMGSGG
+798 M
-809 TVTIHGGNVTATSE
+809 
-823 ASAAGI
+823 SAAGI
-829 GGGYTGSGGTVIIHG
+829 GGGLNGSGGKITIHG
-844 GSVTATGGG
+844 GSVTATCGSLT
-853 FAAGIGGGFEG
+853 AGIGD
-864 SGGTISIHGGNV
+864 
-876 TATGGPSAAG
+876 
-886 IGGGYTGSGGSFAT
+886 GYGGSGGSFAT
-900 GADGH
+900 GTDGH
-905 ALIFANGGI
+905 ALIVANGGI
-914 SDTSNRD
+914 SDTSNQN
-921 SWSGIIFEGDTG
+921 SWSGIIFDGNTG
-933 KVYKDQTLQE
+933 TVYGDQTLQE
-943 NIEIPLGKTLTVPEN
+943 NLKISSDKTLTVPKN
-958 TTLTVKDGV
+958 ITLTVKDGV

-973 TITGN
+973 TITGD

-985 NLAGSG
+985 NLVGSG
-991 TVANIIRNNLQKD
+991 TVANTIRNNLQKD
-1004 SNVTVSVNSS
+1004 SKVTVNVS
-1014 PAAYGSKVNLTA
+1014 PSLATYGSKVNITA

-1041 EAANAI
+1041 KAANAI

-1071 NVSGDTATLSDV
+1071 NVSGDAATLSDV

-1090 FAVGENTI
+1090 FAIGENTI

-1126 IVTVNGEYFY
+1126 IVTVNGKYFY
-1136 TNSPIIPEVSVT
+1136 TNSPIIPKVSVT

-1153 LTKDTDYTVN
+1153 LTKDTDYTVD
-1163 YTDNTNVGNAT
+1163 YTNNTNAGKAT

-1182 YISTKTGNFT
+1182 YIGTKTENFT
-1192 IAPAQLNDAT
+1192 IDPAQLNDAT

-1211 TGQAQTPAAGD
+1211 TGQAQTPASND

-1233 SDQYTIGASNN
+1233 SDQYTISASNH

-1249 ATVTVTAKAGGNYT
+1249 ATVTVTAKADGNYT

-1294 SKDPTVTVTLDSK
+1294 SKDPIVTVTLASK
-1307 TLSAGTDYT
+1307 TLSASTDYT

-1325 DGNLTNAGTITVTA
+1325 DGNLTNAGTVTVTA

-1463 YSTAAD
+1463 MNTTNTA
-1469 TDPST
+1469 PSK
-1474 WQTGRVFSGLTAD
+1474 WQAEKVFSGLTAD
-1487 TTYYFFAKVA
+1487 TTYYFFAKVG

-1665 AVKAADADYNEA
+1665 AVKAADTEYAQSETTIA
-1677 TATLSLTATTKPS
+1677 LTAVKKPS
-1690 GGNTGGNTG
+1690 SG
-1699 GGNGGGNT
+1699 GGSSSGG
-1707 SSGGGSS
+1707 GGGSS
-1714 SSGGSSG
+1714 SSGGGSG
-1721 GGSSSG
+1721 KTDTTTTTKPDGTKVQTETKKDGTKIQTETKKDGSVTKTTTNPNGSSVTENKAA
-1727 SGSSSDNGDSSGSTV
+1727 DGSTGTV
-1742 VERPDQTKP
+1742 KTDKHGQTKA
-1751 EIPTTSQTKP
+1751 ETALSSK
-1761 VKPDKNGN
+1761 
-1769 TSIDGNAVQ
+1769 
-1778 DAINKATADAKKNG
+1778 AIEDAKK
-1792 TTANGIA
+1792 
-1799 VTVPIQNAA
+1799 
-1808 DAKNLSITIKA
+1808 
-1819 QTLDKLV
+1819 
-1826 TAKVRRFEIATNGL
+1826 
-1840 PSFGFTLDTLKTLN
+1840 
-1854 AQSKGGD
+1854 
-1861 LILRVSKA
+1861 
-1869 AVTSAEAKA
+1869 
-1878 AIGTR
+1878 
-1883 PVYEFSLVYVKGGK
+1883 
-1897 KVPLTDWQGKTV
+1897 
-1909 SVKLPYTPAA
+1909 
-1919 IEQAGNLYAV
+1919 
-1929 YVNDKGKV
+1929 
-1937 QWLTKSSYDADQKAV
+1937 
-1952 IFEAQHFSIYGVG
+1952 
-1965 YKNPVPNF
+1965 
-1973 TDINGHWAKEH
+1973 
-1984 ILFAVSRGLFSGTSK
+1984 SGE
-1999 TTFSPNT
+1999 P
-2006 TLTRG
+2006 
-2011 MFVTAL
+2011 
-2017 GRLAGINPADYQ
+2017 
-2029 NRKFTDVKANAYY
+2029 VKA
-2042 SPYVNW
+2042 PVEVK
-2048 AASKGI
+2048 ASRD
-2054 VSGTTSS
+2054 SS
-2061 TFAPDSSITREQM
+2061 TAPTVKVELPKNSGDTKVEIPVSNVKPGTV
-2074 AVIMKNYAD
+2074 AVLVHPDGTEEILKD
-2083 KMGYSIPK
+2083 SIPTEDGIQLTVNGGATVK
-2091 TLAAVTFADNAQ
+2091 IVDNSKDFADTRNH
-2103 ISFWAKDAV
+2103 WAKDAIDFV
-2112 KAMQQAGVLSGKEN
+2112 SARGLVSGMSGTTYAPDVSTTRAQLWTILARQSGADLTGGATWYEKAQAWSKANGVSDGSDPNGTINRAQVVTMLWRAMGQSAVASDASFADVPADSYYAQAVAWAVENGITAGVGGG
-2126 NRFDPQGN
+2126 RFDPTGTCTRGQI
-2134 ATRAEAATVLHRFV
+2134 ATFLWRA
-2148 EIVIDPQSANGWQ
+2148 
-2161 QNDSGEW
+2161 
-2168 SYYKDGGPVK
+2168 
-2178 GWLSD
+2178 
-2183 DQKWYWLDKAT
+2183 
-2194 GKMFSGGWKQIDGKW
+2194 
-2209 YYFYADGSM
+2209 M
-2218 AVSTKV
+2218 A
-2224 DGYEVGADGARK
+2224 E

>member
-1 MKLKKRIAALL
+1 MIWKWKQPTAFLLAA
-12 MAGAMV
+12 AMIV
-18 CSTLPVNVL
+18 TMSGVPAS
-27 AVENSNRNVGGLCEH
+27 AVGP
-42 HAEHTEDCGYT
+42 D
-53 EGSEGTPCNHEH
+53 GSAASG
-65 TEDCYTLVTS
+65 S
-75 CVHKHTADCYPAESV
+75 APAE
-90 SDNTAS
+90 
-96 PSDAENREPTECSH
+96 CSCETH
-110 ECSEDTGCIKKE
+110 CEQGVVDPDCPVCGIEGADLTQCQSEANAIT
-122 LDCKHEHDEACGY
+122 
-135 VPATE
+135 
-140 GRPCGYICGECD
+140 
-152 VEDEPETATPSN
+152 VEK
-164 AAQLSAGDVQKLIDA
+164 VQELIDA
-179 LPATDKLTT
+179 LPATDKLTA

-243 VSYLDENGSKQT
+243 VSYLDENGDEQT
-255 ADNVTVVESGTTA
+255 ANNVTVVDSSTKE
-268 WNGGWYVVNGVVTIG
+268 WRNGWYVVNGVVTIG

-300 SLTVNDGINVAEGN
+300 SLTANDGINVAKGN
-314 SFSVYAQSV
+314 SFSVYAQSDS
-323 GENMGTLTAT
+323 ENMGALTAT
-333 GKSSAAG
+333 GGGSAAG
-340 IGGEYLASGGTI
+340 IGGGSQGSGGNITI
-352 TIHGGTVKATGGGN
+352 SGGSVTATGGHSAAGIGNGKDSGSGGNIIIHGGTVKATGG
-366 AAGIGS
+366 
-372 GKDSRSGGTITI
+372 TF
-384 HGGSVTATG
+384 
-393 GAYAAGI
+393 AAGI
-400 GGGNSSSSGTI
+400 GGGNSSSNGTI
-411 TIHGGSVTATGGQDA
+411 TIHGGTVETIGGGSA
-426 AGIGGGNNGSGGT
+426 AGIGGGYSGSGGE
-439 ITINGG
+439 ITIHGG
-445 TVKAT
+445 TVKAA
-450 GGRFAAG
+450 GASGAAG
-457 IGGGLNGSGGTV
+457 IGGGRMGSGGKI
-469 TIHGGSVTAS
+469 TINGGNVTAS

-484 AGIGRGEDG
+484 AGIGGGENG
-493 SGGSFTTGTDGHAL
+493 SGGSFITGTDGHAL

-524 MIFEGNTGTV
+524 MIFEGDTGEV

-545 IPSGKTLTVPV
+545 IPSGKTLTVPE

-561 VKDGVTLTNNGKI
+561 VNRGVTLTNNGKI
-574 INNGKITNNG
+574 INNGKITNKG
-584 TITGNGTV
+584 TITGSGTV
-592 EGNQPLLP
+592 EGNKPFLP

-607 TCDENGQNWETKECR
+607 TCDENGQNWKKEECS
-622 NYTVVDGSTT
+622 NYTVVESSMTT
-632 AWSDGWYV
+632 WNGGWYV
-640 VNRNV
+640 VNSNV
-645 TIDELVTVTGNVRL
+645 TIDDRVTVSGEVHL
-659 ILTDGTT
+659 ILADNAS
-666 LTVNGGIGGIN
+666 LTVNGGIN
-677 VAKGNSFSVYA
+677 VAEGNSFSVYA
-688 QSVGENTG
+688 QSVGKNMGTLTVTG
-696 RLTANSG
+696 G
-703 GWGAGIGGGNGKAA
+703 GYGAGIGGRNSDRNGSSCGN
-717 GTITIHGGNV
+717 ITIHGGSV
-727 TANGSKGGAGIGG
+727 AATGGDEAAGIGG
-740 GSGDGFDA
+740 GAFCSDGNITIN
-748 SGGTITIHDGTVKAT
+748 GGT
-763 GGGSGA
+763 
-769 GIGGGNSGSGG
+769 
-780 TITIHGGNVTAT
+780 VTAT
-792 GGDSGA
+792 GGQEAA
-798 GIGGGRMGSGG
+798 GIGGGRGGSGG
-809 TVTIHGGNVTATSE
+809 DITINGGSVAATGGVFAAGIGGGQSGFGGNITINGGNVTATSE
-823 ASAAGI
+823 AFAAGI
-829 GGGYTGSGGTVIIHG
+829 GGGQESSGGNITINGGTVTATGGPDGAGIGSGNHGSYDTITING
-844 GSVTATGGG
+844 GSVTATGGENG
-853 FAAGIGGGFEG
+853 AGIGD
-864 SGGTISIHGGNV
+864 
-876 TATGGPSAAG
+876 
-886 IGGGYTGSGGSFAT
+886 GYGGSGGSFAT
-900 GADGH
+900 GTDGH
-905 ALIFANGGI
+905 ALIAANGGI
-914 SDTSNRD
+914 TDKTKQD
-921 SWSGIIFEGDTG
+921 SWSGIIFDGNDG
-933 KVYKDQTLQE
+933 KVYGNPTIQE
-943 NIEIPLGKTLTVPEN
+943 NIEIPSGKTLTVPKN
-958 TTLTVKDGV
+958 ITLTVKDGV

-985 NLAGSG
+985 NLVGSG
-991 TVANIIRNNLQKD
+991 IVAQTITNNLQKD
-1004 SNVTVSVNSS
+1004 SNVTVEVSS
-1014 PAAYGSKVNLTA
+1014 STAAYGSKVDITA

-1041 EAANAI
+1041 KAANAI

-1071 NVSGDTATLSDV
+1071 NVNGDAATLSDV

-1148 WNGTQ
+1148 WNGTR
-1153 LTKDTDYTVN
+1153 LTKDADYRVD
-1163 YTDNTNVGNAT
+1163 YTDNTNAGKAT
-1174 VTVTGTGN
+1174 VTVSGKGNYTGT
-1182 YISTKTGNFT
+1182 KTENFT

-1202 VKVNGTYTY
+1202 VNVNGTYTY

-1233 SDQYTIGASNN
+1233 SDQYSISASNN

-1249 ATVTVTAKAGGNYT
+1249 ATATVTAKAGGNYI

-1289 TYDGT
+1289 TYDGI

-1307 TLSAGTDYT
+1307 TLSASTDYT

-1325 DGNLTNAGTITVTA
+1325 DGNLTNAGTVTVTA

-1412 NYNPVQ
+1412 NYNLVHQ
-1418 QNLTVKVSPA
+1418 ILTVEVSPA

-1537 TLDLNGLSVQVSYS
+1537 TLDLSGLSVQVSYS

-1622 TFTLTTTGGSG
+1622 TFTLTTTGCSG

-1665 AVKAADADYNEA
+1665 AIKAADTEYAQSE
-1677 TATLSLTATTKPS
+1677 TTISLTAVKKPS
-1690 GGNTGGNTG
+1690 SG
-1699 GGNGGGNT
+1699 GGSSSGG
-1707 SSGGGSS
+1707 GGGSS
-1714 SSGGSSG
+1714 SSGGGSG
-1721 GGSSSG
+1721 KTDTTTTTKPDGTKVQTETKKDGTKIQTETKKDGSVTKTTTNPNGSSVTENKAA
-1727 SGSSSDNGDSSGSTV
+1727 DGSTGTV
-1742 VERPDQTKP
+1742 KTDKHGQTTA
-1751 EIPTTSQTKP
+1751 ETTLSSK
-1761 VKPDKNGN
+1761 
-1769 TSIDGNAVQ
+1769 
-1778 DAINKATADAKKNG
+1778 AIEDAKKSGEPVKAPVEVKASRDSSTAPTVKVELPKNSGDTKVEIPVSNVKPGTVAVLVHPDGTEEIVKNSLPTEDGIQLTVNG
-1792 TTANGIA
+1792 NATVKIVDNSKDFIDTRNHWAEDEIDFVSARGLINGMSDTIYAPNASTTRAQLWTILARQNDADLSGGANWYEKAQLWSKDKGISDG
-1799 VTVPIQNAA
+1799 TNPNAA
-1808 DAKNLSITIKA
+1808 INRA
-1819 QTLDKLV
+1819 QMV
-1826 TAKVRRFEIATNGL
+1826 TMLWRTMG
-1840 PSFGFTLDTLKTLN
+1840 
-1854 AQSKGGD
+1854 Q
-1861 LILRVSKA
+1861 
-1869 AVTSAEAKA
+1869 
-1878 AIGTR
+1878 
-1883 PVYEFSLVYVKGGK
+1883 
-1897 KVPLTDWQGKTV
+1897 
-1909 SVKLPYTPAA
+1909 PAA
-1919 IEQAGNLYAV
+1919 GGTA
-1929 YVNDKGKV
+1929 
-1937 QWLTKSSYDADQKAV
+1937 
-1952 IFEAQHFSIYGVG
+1952 
-1965 YKNPVPNF
+1965 NF
-1973 TDINGHWAKEH
+1973 TDVPANSYYAQAVAWAVE
-1984 ILFAVSRGLFSGTSK
+1984 SGI
-1999 TTFSPNT
+1999 TT
-2006 TLTRG
+2006 
-2011 MFVTAL
+2011 
-2017 GRLAGINPADYQ
+2017 GI
-2029 NRKFTDVKANAYY
+2029 
-2042 SPYVNW
+2042 
-2048 AASKGI
+2048 G
-2054 VSGTTSS
+2054 G
-2061 TFAPDSSITREQM
+2061 
-2074 AVIMKNYAD
+2074 
-2083 KMGYSIPK
+2083 G
-2091 TLAAVTFADNAQ
+2091 
-2103 ISFWAKDAV
+2103 
-2112 KAMQQAGVLSGKEN
+2112 
-2126 NRFDPQGN
+2126 RFDPT
-2134 ATRAEAATVLHRFV
+2134 ATCTRAQIAAFLAR
-2148 EIVIDPQSANGWQ
+2148 
-2161 QNDSGEW
+2161 
-2168 SYYKDGGPVK
+2168 
-2178 GWLSD
+2178 
-2183 DQKWYWLDKAT
+2183 
-2194 GKMFSGGWKQIDGKW
+2194 
-2209 YYFYADGSM
+2209 SM
-2218 AVSTKV
+2218 K
-2224 DGYEVGADGARK
+2224 

>member
-27 AVENSNRNVGGLCEH
+27 AVENSNQNVGGLCEH
-42 HAEHTEDCGYT
+42 HTEHNADCGYT
-53 EGSEGTPCNHEH
+53 EG
-65 TEDCYTLVTS
+65 
-75 CVHKHTADCYPAESV
+75 
-90 SDNTAS
+90 
-96 PSDAENREPTECSH
+96 
-110 ECSEDTGCIKKE
+110 I
-122 LDCKHEHDEACGY
+122 
-135 VPATE
+135 E
-140 GRPCGYICGECD
+140 GRPCGYICGECG

-268 WNGGWYVVNGVVTIG
+268 WNGGWYVVNGSVTI
-283 SRVTVS
+283 SERVTVS
-289 GEVHLI
+289 GDVRLI
-295 LADNA
+295 LEDGAV
-300 SLTVNDGINVAEGN
+300 LTINRGIQVQDDDRDPSNGSAN
-314 SFSVYAQSV
+314 KLTIYAQSDK
-323 GENMGTLTAT
+323 ENMGALTAN
-333 GKSSAAG
+333 GNNGGAG
-340 IGGEYLASGGTI
+340 IGGGDSGSGGNI
-352 TIHGGTVKATGGGN
+352 TINGGN
-366 AAGIGS
+366 
-372 GKDSRSGGTITI
+372 
-384 HGGSVTATG
+384 VTATG
-393 GAYAAGI
+393 GQYAAGI
-400 GGGNSSSSGTI
+400 GGGY
-411 TIHGGSVTATGGQDA
+411 DA
-426 AGIGGGNNGSGGT
+426 
-439 ITINGG
+439 
-445 TVKAT
+445 
-450 GGRFAAG
+450 
-457 IGGGLNGSGGTV
+457 SGGTV
-469 TIHGGSVTAS
+469 TIHGGSVTAT
-479 GGEYA
+479 GGLSA
-484 AGIGRGEDG
+484 SGIGSGKEG
-493 SGGSFTTGTDGHAL
+493 SGVSFATGTDGHAL
-507 IVASSISD
+507 IVANGGISD
-515 KSQRKSWSG
+515 TSSRDSWSG
-524 MIFEGNTGTV
+524 IFFDGNTGTV

-545 IPSGKTLTVPV
+545 IPSGKTLTVPK

-561 VKDGVTLTNNGKI
+561 VNRGVTLTNNGKI

-703 GWGAGIGGGNGKAA
+703 DWGAGIGGGNGKAA
-717 GTITIHGGNV
+717 GTITIHGGEV

-740 GSGDGFDA
+740 GSGVGFDA
-748 SGGTITIHDGTVKAT
+748 SGGTITIHGGSVTAT
-763 GGGSGA
+763 GGENAA
-769 GIGGGNSGSGG
+769 GIGGGQGGSGGNITINGGSVTATGGMSAAGIGGGYDGSGG

-792 GGDSGA
+792 GG
-798 GIGGGRMGSGG
+798 M
-809 TVTIHGGNVTATSE
+809 
-823 ASAAGI
+823 SAAGI
-829 GGGYTGSGGTVIIHG
+829 GGGLNGSGGIITIHG
-844 GSVTATGGG
+844 GSVTATCGSLT
-853 FAAGIGGGFEG
+853 AGIGD
-864 SGGTISIHGGNV
+864 
-876 TATGGPSAAG
+876 
-886 IGGGYTGSGGSFAT
+886 GYGGSGGSFAT
-900 GADGH
+900 RTDGH
-905 ALIFANGGI
+905 ALIVANGGI
-914 SDTSNRD
+914 SDTSNQN
-921 SWSGIIFEGDTG
+921 SWSGIIFDGNTG
-933 KVYKDQTLQE
+933 TVYGDQTLQE
-943 NIEIPLGKTLTVPEN
+943 NLKISSDKTLTVPKN
-958 TTLTVKDGV
+958 ITLTVKDGV

-973 TITGN
+973 TITGD

-985 NLAGSG
+985 NLVGSG
-991 TVANIIRNNLQKD
+991 TVANTIRNNLQKD
-1004 SNVTVSVNSS
+1004 SKVTVNVS
-1014 PAAYGSKVNLTA
+1014 PSLATYGSKVNITA

-1041 EAANAI
+1041 KAANAI

-1071 NVSGDTATLSDV
+1071 NVSGDAATLSDV

-1126 IVTVNGEYFY
+1126 IVTVNGKYFY
-1136 TNSPIIPEVSVT
+1136 TNSPITPEVSVT
-1148 WNGTQ
+1148 WNGTP
-1153 LTKDTDYTVN
+1153 LTKDTDYTVD
-1163 YTDNTNVGNAT
+1163 YTDNTNAGEAT
-1174 VTVTGTGN
+1174 VTVSGKGNYTGT
-1182 YISTKTGNFT
+1182 KTENFT

-1307 TLSAGTDYT
+1307 TLSASTDYT

-1325 DGNLTNAGTITVTA
+1325 DGNLTNAGTVTVTA

-1428 SYKITLTGQADSPAQ
+1428 SYKITLTGQADSPTQ
-1443 ITLNEAV
+1443 ITLEEAQ

-1463 YSTAAD
+1463 MNTTNTA
-1469 TDPST
+1469 PSK
-1474 WQTGRVFSGLTAD
+1474 WQAEKAFSGLTAD

-1497 ATTNYA
+1497 ATTN
-1503 ETISTGV
+1503 
-1510 AITTPEKEVSSISI
+1510 
-1524 QTQPAKLAYTSGQ
+1524 
-1537 TLDLNGLSVQVSYS
+1537 
-1551 DNTSKTIGWD
+1551 
-1561 ANKLTADP
+1561 
-1569 AQGTVLT
+1569 
-1576 VTGHSGKTVTISYG
+1576 
-1590 GKTAKTDALTVGKA
+1590 
-1604 EQAALSITGKP
+1604 
-1615 TTVYNGD
+1615 
-1622 TFTLTTTGGSG
+1622 
-1633 TGTVTW
+1633 
-1639 EIISGPATVD
+1639 
-1649 ANGKVTVT
+1649 
-1657 GIGEIQIK
+1657 
-1665 AVKAADADYNEA
+1665 
-1677 TATLSLTATTKPS
+1677 
-1690 GGNTGGNTG
+1690 
-1699 GGNGGGNT
+1699 
-1707 SSGGGSS
+1707 
-1714 SSGGSSG
+1714 
-1721 GGSSSG
+1721 
-1727 SGSSSDNGDSSGSTV
+1727 
-1742 VERPDQTKP
+1742 
-1751 EIPTTSQTKP
+1751 
-1761 VKPDKNGN
+1761 
-1769 TSIDGNAVQ
+1769 
-1778 DAINKATADAKKNG
+1778 
-1792 TTANGIA
+1792 
-1799 VTVPIQNAA
+1799 
-1808 DAKNLSITIKA
+1808 
-1819 QTLDKLV
+1819 
-1826 TAKVRRFEIATNGL
+1826 
-1840 PSFGFTLDTLKTLN
+1840 
-1854 AQSKGGD
+1854 
-1861 LILRVSKA
+1861 
-1869 AVTSAEAKA
+1869 
-1878 AIGTR
+1878 
-1883 PVYEFSLVYVKGGK
+1883 
-1897 KVPLTDWQGKTV
+1897 
-1909 SVKLPYTPAA
+1909 
-1919 IEQAGNLYAV
+1919 
-1929 YVNDKGKV
+1929 
-1937 QWLTKSSYDADQKAV
+1937 
-1952 IFEAQHFSIYGVG
+1952 
-1965 YKNPVPNF
+1965 
-1973 TDINGHWAKEH
+1973 
-1984 ILFAVSRGLFSGTSK
+1984 
-1999 TTFSPNT
+1999 
-2006 TLTRG
+2006 
-2011 MFVTAL
+2011 
-2017 GRLAGINPADYQ
+2017 
-2029 NRKFTDVKANAYY
+2029 
-2042 SPYVNW
+2042 
-2048 AASKGI
+2048 
-2054 VSGTTSS
+2054 
-2061 TFAPDSSITREQM
+2061 
-2074 AVIMKNYAD
+2074 
-2083 KMGYSIPK
+2083 
-2091 TLAAVTFADNAQ
+2091 
-2103 ISFWAKDAV
+2103 
-2112 KAMQQAGVLSGKEN
+2112 
-2126 NRFDPQGN
+2126 
-2134 ATRAEAATVLHRFV
+2134 
-2148 EIVIDPQSANGWQ
+2148 
-2161 QNDSGEW
+2161 
-2168 SYYKDGGPVK
+2168 
-2178 GWLSD
+2178 
-2183 DQKWYWLDKAT
+2183 
-2194 GKMFSGGWKQIDGKW
+2194 
-2209 YYFYADGSM
+2209 
-2218 AVSTKV
+2218 
-2224 DGYEVGADGARK
+2224 

>member
-65 TEDCYTLVTS
+65 TEDCYTTLVTS

-96 PSDAENREPTECSH
+96 PSDAENQEPTECSH

-255 ADNVTVVESGTTA
+255 ADNVTVVESSMTA
-268 WNGGWYVVNGVVTIG
+268 WNGGWYVVNSNVTIG
-283 SRVTVS
+283 NRVTVS
-289 GEVHLI
+289 GNVRLI
-295 LADNA
+295 LADGA
-300 SLTVNDGINVAEGN
+300 VLTIEKGIQVQDDDRDPSNGSAN
-314 SFSVYAQSV
+314 QLTIYAQSV
-323 GENMGTLTAT
+323 GENMGTLTAS
-333 GKSSAAG
+333 GGENAAG
-340 IGGEYLASGGTI
+340 IGGGDQGSGGTVTINGGNVTATGGDFAAGIGGGGWNGSGGTI
-352 TIHGGTVKATGGGN
+352 TIHGGK
-366 AAGIGS
+366 
-372 GKDSRSGGTITI
+372 
-384 HGGSVTATG
+384 VTATCG
-393 GAYAAGI
+393 SYAAGI
-400 GGGNSSSSGTI
+400 GGGW
-411 TIHGGSVTATGGQDA
+411 
-426 AGIGGGNNGSGGT
+426 
-439 ITINGG
+439 
-445 TVKAT
+445 
-450 GGRFAAG
+450 
-457 IGGGLNGSGGTV
+457 NGSGGTV
-469 TIHGGSVTAS
+469 TIHGGSVTA
-479 GGEYA
+479 
-484 AGIGRGEDG
+484 
-493 SGGSFTTGTDGHAL
+493 
-507 IVASSISD
+507 
-515 KSQRKSWSG
+515 
-524 MIFEGNTGTV
+524 
-534 YGNPTIQENIE
+534 
-545 IPSGKTLTVPV
+545 
-556 NTTLT
+556 
-561 VKDGVTLTNNGKI
+561 
-574 INNGKITNNG
+574 
-584 TITGNGTV
+584 
-592 EGNQPLLP
+592 
-600 PPPVSYR
+600 
-607 TCDENGQNWETKECR
+607 
-622 NYTVVDGSTT
+622 
-632 AWSDGWYV
+632 
-640 VNRNV
+640 
-645 TIDELVTVTGNVRL
+645 
-659 ILTDGTT
+659 
-666 LTVNGGIGGIN
+666 
-677 VAKGNSFSVYA
+677 
-688 QSVGENTG
+688 
-696 RLTANSG
+696 
-703 GWGAGIGGGNGKAA
+703 
-717 GTITIHGGNV
+717 
-727 TANGSKGGAGIGG
+727 
-740 GSGDGFDA
+740 
-748 SGGTITIHDGTVKAT
+748 T

-769 GIGGGNSGSGG
+769 GIGGGKDGSGGTITIHSGNVTATGGHDAAGIGGGYSGSGG
-780 TITIHGGNVTAT
+780 TITIHGGNVTA
-792 GGDSGA
+792 SG
-798 GIGGGRMGSGG
+798 GIG
-809 TVTIHGGNVTATSE
+809 
-823 ASAAGI
+823 AAGI
-829 GGGYTGSGGTVIIHG
+829 GGGYHGSGGTITIHG
-844 GSVTATGGG
+844 GTVKAIGGEE
-853 FAAGIGGGFEG
+853 AAGIGGGGWNG
-864 SGGTISIHGGNV
+864 SGGTITINGGGVN
-876 TATGGPSAAG
+876 ATGGDGGAG
-886 IGGGYTGSGGSFAT
+886 IGGGDGGSGGTFST
-900 GADGH
+900 GTKGNAFIV
-905 ALIFANGGI
+905 ASSI
-914 SDTSNRD
+914 SDKNNQTG
-921 SWSGIIFEGDTG
+921 WSGVIFEDKSG
-933 KVYKDQTLQE
+933 KVYAPDGDKTITIDVSSKIPADYTL
-943 NIEIPLGKTLTVPEN
+943 EIP
-958 TTLTVKDGV
+958 DGV
-967 TLTNSG
+967 TLVVPDGVTIDNSG
-973 TITGN
+973 KITVEGTLTGRQNVVGN
-978 GTLGGEG
+978 GTVNIKADAKVSVSVTGTGVT
-985 NLAGSG
+985 GSG
-991 TVANIIRNNLQKD
+991 DNF
-1004 SNVTVSVNSS
+1004 SV
-1014 PAAYGSKVNLTA
+1014 PYGSNITLTA
-1026 TISKAATISRAATIS
+1026 TISEAT
-1041 EAANAI
+1041 NAL
-1047 TRAAENQVE
+1047 TRAAANQVE
-1056 FFVGTDSNKKSLGTA
+1056 FFVGTGNNKTSLGTE
-1071 NVSGDTATLSDV
+1071 NVNGTSATKQIILSGDTW
-1083 EISQEKG
+1083 KPG
-1090 FAVGENTI
+1090 PYTI

-1104 SMGLKPQ
+1104 SDTLKKA
-1111 TGSTRLTVQGDLKDA
+1111 TGSTRLTVEGGDLKDA
-1126 IVTVNGEYFY
+1126 
-1136 TNSPIIPEVSVT
+1136 
-1148 WNGTQ
+1148 
-1153 LTKDTDYTVN
+1153 
-1163 YTDNTNVGNAT
+1163 T
-1174 VTVTGTGN
+1174 VT
-1182 YISTKTGNFT
+1182 
-1192 IAPAQLNDAT
+1192 
-1202 VKVNGTYTY
+1202 VNGTYTY

-1263 GSASGKFTIALASLN
+1263 GSASGKFTIAPAQLN
-1278 DAKVE
+1278 NATVN
-1283 VSGGPF
+1283 VNG
-1289 TYDGT
+1289 TYTYTGQAQT
-1294 SKDPTVTVTLDSK
+1294 PTAGDVVVTLGGRTVPSDQY
-1307 TLSAGTDYT
+1307 TISASD
-1316 LSYSNSNGG
+1316 NM
-1325 DGNLTNAGTITVTA
+1325 NAGQATATVTA
-1339 TGKGNY
+1339 KAGGNY
-1345 TATATGTFTINKA
+1345 TGSASGKFTIEMA
-1358 QPNYTPPTGLT
+1358 DPTYTTPTGLT

-1428 SYKITLTGQADSPAQ
+1428 SYKITLTGQADSPTQ
-1443 ITLNEAV
+1443 ITLEEAQ

-1463 YSTAAD
+1463 MNTTNTA
-1469 TDPST
+1469 PSK
-1474 WQTGRVFSGLTAD
+1474 WQAEKVFSGLTAD

-1537 TLDLNGLSVQVSYS
+1537 PLDLNGLSVQVSYS

-1590 GKTAKTDALTVGKA
+1590 GKSAATDALTVTQGT
-1604 EQAALSITGKP
+1604 QAALSITGAP
-1615 TTVYNGD
+1615 ATIYNGD
-1622 TFTLTTTGGSG
+1622 SFTLMLSGGSG

-1639 EIISGPATVD
+1639 KIISGPATVD

-1657 GIGEIQIK
+1657 GTGSIEVK
-1665 AVKAADADYNEA
+1665 ATKAADADYNEA

-1761 VKPDKNGN
+1761 ATPDKNGN

-1840 PSFGFTLDTLKTLN
+1840 PSFRFTLDTLKMLN

-1883 PVYEFSLVYVKGGK
+1883 PVYEFSLVDGK
-1897 KVPLTDWQGKTV
+1897 EAPLTDWQGKTV

-1919 IEQAGNLYAV
+1919 NEQAGNLYVA
-1929 YVNDKGKV
+1929 YVDGNGKV

-1965 YKNPVPNF
+1965 YKNPIPNF

-1984 ILFAVSRGLFSGTSK
+1984 ILFAVSRGLFSGTSE

-2029 NRKFTDVKANAYY
+2029 TRKFTDVKADAYY
-2042 SPYVNW
+2042 APYVNW
-2048 AASKGI
+2048 AVSKGI
-2054 VSGTTSS
+2054 VSGTTST
-2061 TFAPDSSITREQM
+2061 TFAPDSNITREQM

-2091 TLAAVTFADNAQ
+2091 TLEAVTFADNAQ
-2103 ISFWAKDAV
+2103 ISSWAKDAV

-2126 NRFDPQGN
+2126 NRFDPQGS

-2168 SYYKDGGPVK
+2168 SYYKDGKPVK

-2224 DGYEVGADGARK
+2224 DGYEVGTDGARR

>member
-42 HAEHTEDCGYT
+42 HTEHNADCGYT
-53 EGSEGTPCNHEH
+53 EGIEGTPCNHEH

-96 PSDAENREPTECSH
+96 PSDAENQEPVNCTH

-140 GRPCGYICGECD
+140 GTPCGYICKICGAK
-152 VEDEPETATPSN
+152 DEPETATPAN

-179 LPATDKLTT
+179 LPTANELAA
-188 MTKDEQN
+188 MSLEEQN

-210 LTEDEQALLTGTE
+210 LTDEQKTEVTGTE
-223 VFESLFHF
+223 LFESLFDY
-231 FNGMVNLLAENG
+231 FNGMVNTLAAENG
-243 VSYLDENGSKQT
+243 VKYLDASGTEQT
-255 ADNVTVVESGTTA
+255 ANNVTVVDSSTKE
-268 WNGGWYVVNGVVTIG
+268 WRNGWYVVNGAVTIG
-283 SRVTVS
+283 DRVTVS

-300 SLTVNDGINVAEGN
+300 SLTANGGINVAESN

-323 GENMGTLTAT
+323 GKNMGTLTAT
-333 GKSSAAG
+333 GGSYGAGIGGKNGSSGGNITINGGNVTATGGDEAAGIGGGVFGSGGNITINGGNVTATGGQESAGIGGGRGGSGGNITINGGNVTATGGVSAAG
-340 IGGEYLASGGTI
+340 IGGGEREFGGNITINGGNVTATSEAFAAGIGGGQESSGGNI
-352 TIHGGTVKATGGGN
+352 TINGGTVTATGGPDG
-366 AAGIGS
+366 AGIGS
-372 GKDSRSGGTITI
+372 GGHGSYDTITI
-384 HGGSVTATG
+384 NGGSVTATG
-393 GAYAAGI
+393 GDNGAGI
-400 GGGNSSSSGTI
+400 GGG
-411 TIHGGSVTATGGQDA
+411 
-426 AGIGGGNNGSGGT
+426 IG
-439 ITINGG
+439 
-445 TVKAT
+445 
-450 GGRFAAG
+450 
-457 IGGGLNGSGGTV
+457 
-469 TIHGGSVTAS
+469 
-479 GGEYA
+479 
-484 AGIGRGEDG
+484 G
-493 SGGSFTTGTDGHAL
+493 SGGSFATGADGHAL

-515 KSQRKSWSG
+515 KSQRDSWSG
-524 MIFEGNTGTV
+524 MIFEGDNGEV
-534 YGNPTIQENIE
+534 YGNPTIQEN
-545 IPSGKTLTVPV
+545 
-556 NTTLT
+556 
-561 VKDGVTLTNNGKI
+561 
-574 INNGKITNNG
+574 
-584 TITGNGTV
+584 
-592 EGNQPLLP
+592 
-600 PPPVSYR
+600 
-607 TCDENGQNWETKECR
+607 
-622 NYTVVDGSTT
+622 
-632 AWSDGWYV
+632 
-640 VNRNV
+640 
-645 TIDELVTVTGNVRL
+645 
-659 ILTDGTT
+659 
-666 LTVNGGIGGIN
+666 
-677 VAKGNSFSVYA
+677 
-688 QSVGENTG
+688 
-696 RLTANSG
+696 
-703 GWGAGIGGGNGKAA
+703 
-717 GTITIHGGNV
+717 
-727 TANGSKGGAGIGG
+727 
-740 GSGDGFDA
+740 
-748 SGGTITIHDGTVKAT
+748 
-763 GGGSGA
+763 
-769 GIGGGNSGSGG
+769 
-780 TITIHGGNVTAT
+780 
-792 GGDSGA
+792 
-798 GIGGGRMGSGG
+798 M
-809 TVTIHGGNVTATSE
+809 
-823 ASAAGI
+823 
-829 GGGYTGSGGTVIIHG
+829 
-844 GSVTATGGG
+844 
-853 FAAGIGGGFEG
+853 
-864 SGGTISIHGGNV
+864 
-876 TATGGPSAAG
+876 
-886 IGGGYTGSGGSFAT
+886 
-900 GADGH
+900 
-905 ALIFANGGI
+905 
-914 SDTSNRD
+914 
-921 SWSGIIFEGDTG
+921 
-933 KVYKDQTLQE
+933 
-943 NIEIPLGKTLTVPEN
+943 EIPLGKTLTVPEN
-958 TTLTVKDGV
+958 TTLTVNSGV

-985 NLAGSG
+985 NLVGSG
-991 TVANIIRNNLQKD
+991 TIAQTITNNLQKD
-1004 SNVTVSVNSS
+1004 SNVTVSVSSS
-1014 PAAYGSKVNLTA
+1014 PATYGSKVDITATISRAA
-1026 TISKAATISRAATIS
+1026 TISKAATISR
-1041 EAANAI
+1041 AANAI

-1056 FFVGTDSNKKSLGTA
+1056 FFVGADSNKKSLGTA
-1071 NVSGDTATLSDV
+1071 NVSGDAATLSDV

-1111 TGSTRLTVQGDLKDA
+1111 TGSTRLTVEGDLKDA
-1126 IVTVNGEYFY
+1126 IMTVNGEYFY
-1136 TNSPIIPEVSVT
+1136 TNSPITPEVSVT
-1148 WNGTQ
+1148 WKGTQ

-1163 YTDNTNVGNAT
+1163 CADNTNAGKAT
-1174 VTVTGTGN
+1174 VTVTGKGN
-1182 YISTKTGNFT
+1182 YTGKKTESFT

-1202 VKVNGTYTY
+1202 VNVNGTYTY
-1211 TGQAQTPAAGD
+1211 TGQAQTPTAND

-1233 SDQYTIGASNN
+1233 SDQYTISASNN

-1307 TLSAGTDYT
+1307 TLSASTDYT

-1325 DGNLTNAGTITVTA
+1325 DGNLTNAGTVTVTA
-1339 TGKGNY
+1339 TGTGNY
-1345 TATATGTFTINKA
+1345 TGTATGTFTINKA

-1403 ATYNKDSSG
+1403 ATYDKDSSG

-1428 SYKITLTGQADSPAQ
+1428 SYKITLTGKANSPTQ
-1443 ITLNEAV
+1443 ITLEEAQ

-1463 YSTAAD
+1463 MNTTNTA
-1469 TDPST
+1469 PSK
-1474 WQTGRVFSGLTAD
+1474 WQAEKVFSGLTAD
-1487 TTYYFFAKVA
+1487 TTYYFFAKVG

-1665 AVKAADADYNEA
+1665 AIKAADADYNEA

-1808 DAKNLSITIKA
+1808 NAKNLSITIKA
-1819 QTLDKLV
+1819 QTLDKLM

-1840 PSFGFTLDTLKTLN
+1840 PSFGFTLDTLKMLN

-1883 PVYEFSLVYVKGGK
+1883 PVYEFSLVDGK
-1897 KVPLTDWQGKTV
+1897 EAPLTDWQGKTV

-1919 IEQAGNLYAV
+1919 NEQAGNLYAA
-1929 YVNDKGKV
+1929 YVDGNGKV

-1952 IFEAQHFSIYGVG
+1952 IFEAAHFSIYGVG

-1973 TDINGHWAKEH
+1973 TDISGHWAKEH

-2029 NRKFTDVKANAYY
+2029 NRKFTDVKTDAYY
-2042 SPYVNW
+2042 APYVNW

-2054 VSGTTSS
+2054 VSGTTST
-2061 TFAPDSSITREQM
+2061 TFAPDSNITREQM
-2074 AVIMKNYAD
+2074 AVIMKNYAV

-2091 TLAAVTFADNAQ
+2091 TLEAVTFADNAQ
-2103 ISFWAKDAV
+2103 ISSWAKDAV

-2161 QNDSGEW
+2161 QNDSGQW
-2168 SYYKDGGPVK
+2168 SYYRNGEPVK

-2183 DQKWYWLDKAT
+2183 DQKWYWLDKAN
-2194 GKMFSGGWKQIDGKW
+2194 GMMVAGGWRQIDGKW
-2209 YYFYADGSM
+2209 YYFYPDGSM

>member
-1 MKLKKRIAALL
+1 MIWNWKRPTAFFLAA
-12 MAGAMV
+12 AMIV
-18 CSTLPVNVL
+18 TMSGVPAS
-27 AVENSNRNVGGLCEH
+27 AVGP
-42 HAEHTEDCGYT
+42 D
-53 EGSEGTPCNHEH
+53 GSAASG
-65 TEDCYTLVTS
+65 S
-75 CVHKHTADCYPAESV
+75 APAE
-90 SDNTAS
+90 
-96 PSDAENREPTECSH
+96 CSCETH
-110 ECSEDTGCIKKE
+110 CEQGAVDP
-122 LDCKHEHDEACGY
+122 DCPVCGIEGADLTQCQGEAN
-135 VPATE
+135 AIT
-140 GRPCGYICGECD
+140 
-152 VEDEPETATPSN
+152 VEK
-164 AAQLSAGDVQKLIDA
+164 VQELIDA
-179 LPATDKLTT
+179 LPTTDKLTT

-268 WNGGWYVVNGVVTIG
+268 WNDGWYVVNGAVTIG

-295 LADNA
+295 LADGA
-300 SLTVNDGINVAEGN
+300 SLTVIGGINVTEGN

-333 GKSSAAG
+333 SSQFGKAG

-352 TIHGGTVKATGGGN
+352 TIHGGNVTASGGDSAAGIGGGKDSGSGGNIIIHGGTVKATGGGL
-366 AAGIGS
+366 AAGIGGGNGGS
-372 GKDSRSGGTITI
+372 GGTVTIHGGNVTASGGEDAAGIGGGWKGSGGTITI

-393 GAYAAGI
+393 GDDAAGI
-400 GGGNSSSSGTI
+400 GGGWKGSGGTI
-411 TIHGGSVTATGGQDA
+411 TIHGGSVTATGGGSA
-426 AGIGGGNNGSGGT
+426 AGIGGE
-439 ITINGG
+439 
-445 TVKAT
+445 
-450 GGRFAAG
+450 FEAAD
-457 IGGGLNGSGGTV
+457 S
-469 TIHGGSVTAS
+469 
-479 GGEYA
+479 
-484 AGIGRGEDG
+484 
-493 SGGSFTTGTDGHAL
+493 GSFATGTDGHAL
-507 IVASSISD
+507 IVANGGIGD
-515 KSQRKSWSG
+515 KRNQKSWSG

-717 GTITIHGGNV
+717 GTITIHGGEV
-727 TANGSKGGAGIGG
+727 TANGSNGGAGIGG
-740 GSGDGFDA
+740 GSGAGFD
-748 SGGTITIHDGTVKAT
+748 T
-763 GGGSGA
+763 
-769 GIGGGNSGSGG
+769 SGG
-780 TITIHGGNVTAT
+780 TITIHGGSVTAT
-792 GGDSGA
+792 GGDYGA
-798 GIGGGRMGSGG
+798 GIGGGNGGSGG
-809 TVTIHGGNVTATSE
+809 IITIHGGSVTATGGD
-823 ASAAGI
+823 SAAGI
-829 GGGYTGSGGTVIIHG
+829 GGGYTGSGGTI
-844 GSVTATGGG
+844 T
-853 FAAGIGGGFEG
+853 
-864 SGGTISIHGGNV
+864 IHGGNV

-886 IGGGYTGSGGSFAT
+886 IGGGLNGSGGNITIHGGSVTATCGSLAAGIGDGDGGSGSSFAT

-905 ALIFANGGI
+905 ALIVANGGI
-914 SDTSNRD
+914 SDTSNQN
-921 SWSGIIFEGDTG
+921 SWSGIIFDGNTG
-933 KVYKDQTLQE
+933 TVYGDQTLQE
-943 NIEIPLGKTLTVPEN
+943 NLKISSDKTLTVPKN
-958 TTLTVKDGV
+958 ITLTVKDGV

-973 TITGN
+973 TITGD
-978 GTLGGEG
+978 GTLDGKG
-985 NLAGSG
+985 NLVGSG
-991 TVANIIRNNLQKD
+991 TVANTIRNNLQKD
-1004 SNVTVSVNSS
+1004 SNVTVNVSPS
-1014 PAAYGSKVNLTA
+1014 PATYGSKVNITA

-1041 EAANAI
+1041 KAANAI

-1071 NVSGDTATLSDV
+1071 NVNGDAATLSDV

-1111 TGSTRLTVQGDLKDA
+1111 TGSTRLTVHGDLKDA
-1126 IVTVNGEYFY
+1126 IVTVNGKYFY

-1182 YISTKTGNFT
+1182 YISTKTGSFT

-1307 TLSAGTDYT
+1307 TLSASTDYT

-1325 DGNLTNAGTITVTA
+1325 DGNLTNAGTVTVTA

-1345 TATATGTFTINKA
+1345 TATGTGTFTINKA
-1358 QPNYTPPTGLT
+1358 QPSYTPPTGLT

-1428 SYKITLTGQADSPAQ
+1428 SYKITLTGQADSPTQ
-1443 ITLNEAV
+1443 ITLEEAQ

-1463 YSTAAD
+1463 MNTTNTA
-1469 TDPST
+1469 PSK
-1474 WQTGRVFSGLTAD
+1474 WQAEKVFSGLTAD

-1537 TLDLNGLSVQVSYS
+1537 TLDLNGLSVQVSYR

-1665 AVKAADADYNEA
+1665 AVKAADTEYAQSETTIA
-1677 TATLSLTATTKPS
+1677 LTAVKKPS
-1690 GGNTGGNTG
+1690 SG
-1699 GGNGGGNT
+1699 GGSSSGG
-1707 SSGGGSS
+1707 GGGSS
-1714 SSGGSSG
+1714 SSGGGSG
-1721 GGSSSG
+1721 KTDTTTTTKPDGTKVQTETKKDGTKIQTETKKDGSVTKTTTNPNGSSVTETKAA
-1727 SGSSSDNGDSSGSTV
+1727 DGSTGTV
-1742 VERPDQTKP
+1742 KTDKHGQTTAETALSSKAIETAKRNGEPVKAPVEVKASRDSNTAPTVKVDLPKNSGDTKV
-1751 EIPTTSQTKP
+1751 EIPVSN
-1761 VKPDKNGN
+1761 VKPGTVAVLVHADGTEEIVKNSLPTEDGIQLTVN
-1769 TSIDGNAVQ
+1769 GGATVKIVDNSKDFID
-1778 DAINKATADAKKNG
+1778 
-1792 TTANGIA
+1792 
-1799 VTVPIQNAA
+1799 
-1808 DAKNLSITIKA
+1808 
-1819 QTLDKLV
+1819 
-1826 TAKVRRFEIATNGL
+1826 
-1840 PSFGFTLDTLKTLN
+1840 
-1854 AQSKGGD
+1854 
-1861 LILRVSKA
+1861 
-1869 AVTSAEAKA
+1869 
-1878 AIGTR
+1878 TR
-1883 PVYEFSLVYVKGGK
+1883 
-1897 KVPLTDWQGKTV
+1897 
-1909 SVKLPYTPAA
+1909 
-1919 IEQAGNLYAV
+1919 N
-1929 YVNDKGKV
+1929 
-1937 QWLTKSSYDADQKAV
+1937 
-1952 IFEAQHFSIYGVG
+1952 H
-1965 YKNPVPNF
+1965 
-1973 TDINGHWAKEH
+1973 
-1984 ILFAVSRGLFSGTSK
+1984 
-1999 TTFSPNT
+1999 
-2006 TLTRG
+2006 
-2011 MFVTAL
+2011 
-2017 GRLAGINPADYQ
+2017 
-2029 NRKFTDVKANAYY
+2029 
-2042 SPYVNW
+2042 
-2048 AASKGI
+2048 
-2054 VSGTTSS
+2054 
-2061 TFAPDSSITREQM
+2061 
-2074 AVIMKNYAD
+2074 
-2083 KMGYSIPK
+2083 
-2091 TLAAVTFADNAQ
+2091 
-2103 ISFWAKDAV
+2103 WAKDAIDFV
-2112 KAMQQAGVLSGKEN
+2112 SARGLVNGMSATIYAPNASTTRAQLWTILARQNNADLTGGATWFENAQNWAKEKGISDGTNPNGTINRAQMVTMLWRAMGQPAAASSASFADVPADSYYAQAVAWAIENGITAGVGGG
-2126 NRFDPQGN
+2126 RFDPN
-2134 ATRAEAATVLHRFV
+2134 STCTRAQIATFLWR
-2148 EIVIDPQSANGWQ
+2148 A
-2161 QNDSGEW
+2161 
-2168 SYYKDGGPVK
+2168 
-2178 GWLSD
+2178 
-2183 DQKWYWLDKAT
+2183 
-2194 GKMFSGGWKQIDGKW
+2194 
-2209 YYFYADGSM
+2209 M
-2218 AVSTKV
+2218 A
-2224 DGYEVGADGARK
+2224 E

>member
-27 AVENSNRNVGGLCEH
+27 AVENSNQNVGGLCEH

-53 EGSEGTPCNHEH
+53 EGSEGKPCTFICEICNPHNGGDAGQKPDGGAQEQ
-65 TEDCYTLVTS
+65 CSCITL
-75 CVHKHTADCYPAESV
+75 C
-90 SDNTAS
+90 
-96 PSDAENREPTECSH
+96 
-110 ECSEDTGCIKKE
+110 
-122 LDCKHEHDEACGY
+122 
-135 VPATE
+135 TE
-140 GRPCGYICGECD
+140 GAVNTDCPVCGIEGADLTQCQSEANAIT
-152 VEDEPETATPSN
+152 VEK
-164 AAQLSAGDVQKLIDA
+164 VQKLIDA

-231 FNGMVNLLAENG
+231 FNGMVNLLATANG
-243 VSYLDENGSKQT
+243 VSYLDENGDEQT
-255 ADNVTVVESGTTA
+255 ADNVTVVESSMTT
-268 WNGGWYVVNGVVTIG
+268 WNGGWYVVNDTVTIG

-300 SLTVNDGINVAEGN
+300 SLTANDGINVAKGN
-314 SFSVYAQSV
+314 SFSVYAQSDS
-323 GENMGTLTAT
+323 ENMGALTAT
-333 GKSSAAG
+333 GGGSAAG
-340 IGGEYLASGGTI
+340 IGGGSQGSGGNITI
-352 TIHGGTVKATGGGN
+352 SGGSVTATGGHSAAGIGNGKDSGSGGNVIIHGGTVKATGG
-366 AAGIGS
+366 
-372 GKDSRSGGTITI
+372 TF
-384 HGGSVTATG
+384 
-393 GAYAAGI
+393 AAGI
-400 GGGNSSSSGTI
+400 GGGNSSSNGTI
-411 TIHGGSVTATGGQDA
+411 TIHGGTVETIGGGSA
-426 AGIGGGNNGSGGT
+426 AGIGGGYIGSGGE
-439 ITINGG
+439 ITIHGG
-445 TVKAT
+445 TVKAA
-450 GGRFAAG
+450 GGSGAAG
-457 IGGGLNGSGGTV
+457 IGGGRMGSGGKI
-469 TIHGGSVTAS
+469 TINGGNVTAS
-479 GGEYA
+479 DGEYA
-484 AGIGRGEDG
+484 AGIGGGENG

-515 KSQRKSWSG
+515 KSQRDSWSG
-524 MIFEGNTGTV
+524 IIFEGDTGTV

-545 IPSGKTLTVPV
+545 IPSGKTLTVPK

-561 VKDGVTLTNNGKI
+561 VKDGVTLTNSGT
-574 INNGKITNNG
+574 ITNNG
-584 TITGNGTV
+584 TIKNNGTINGSGTV
-592 EGNQPLLP
+592 KGNQPLLP

-666 LTVNGGIGGIN
+666 LTVDGGIGGIN

-717 GTITIHGGNV
+717 GTITIHGGEV

-748 SGGTITIHDGTVKAT
+748 SGGTITIHGGNVTAT
-763 GGGSGA
+763 GGENAA
-769 GIGGGNSGSGG
+769 GIGGGNNGSGGTVTIHGGSVTATGGQDAAGIGGGYDGSGG

-792 GGDSGA
+792 GG
-798 GIGGGRMGSGG
+798 M
-809 TVTIHGGNVTATSE
+809 
-823 ASAAGI
+823 SAAGI
-829 GGGYTGSGGTVIIHG
+829 GGGLNGSGGKITIHG
-844 GSVTATGGG
+844 GSVTATCGSLT
-853 FAAGIGGGFEG
+853 AGIGD
-864 SGGTISIHGGNV
+864 
-876 TATGGPSAAG
+876 
-886 IGGGYTGSGGSFAT
+886 GYGGSGGSFAT
-900 GADGH
+900 GTDGH
-905 ALIFANGGI
+905 ALIVANGGI
-914 SDTSNRD
+914 SDTSNQN
-921 SWSGIIFEGDTG
+921 SWSGIIFDGNTG
-933 KVYKDQTLQE
+933 TVYGDQTLQE
-943 NIEIPLGKTLTVPEN
+943 NLKISSDKTLTVPKN
-958 TTLTVKDGV
+958 ITLTVKDGV

-973 TITGN
+973 TITGD

-985 NLAGSG
+985 NLVGSG
-991 TVANIIRNNLQKD
+991 TVANTIRNNLQKD
-1004 SNVTVSVNSS
+1004 SKVTVNVS
-1014 PAAYGSKVNLTA
+1014 PSLATYGSKVNITA

-1041 EAANAI
+1041 KAANAI

-1071 NVSGDTATLSDV
+1071 NVSGDAATLSDV

-1090 FAVGENTI
+1090 FAIGENTI

-1126 IVTVNGEYFY
+1126 IVTVNGKYFY
-1136 TNSPIIPEVSVT
+1136 TNSPIIPKVSVT

-1153 LTKDTDYTVN
+1153 LTKDTDYTVD
-1163 YTDNTNVGNAT
+1163 YTNNTNAGKAT

-1182 YISTKTGNFT
+1182 YIGTKTENFT
-1192 IAPAQLNDAT
+1192 IDPAQLNDAT

-1211 TGQAQTPAAGD
+1211 TGQAQTPASND

-1233 SDQYTIGASNN
+1233 SDQYTISASNH

-1249 ATVTVTAKAGGNYT
+1249 ATVTVTAKADGNYT

-1294 SKDPTVTVTLDSK
+1294 SKDPIVTVTLASK
-1307 TLSAGTDYT
+1307 TLSASTDYT

-1325 DGNLTNAGTITVTA
+1325 DGNLTNAGTVTVTA

-1463 YSTAAD
+1463 MNTTNTA
-1469 TDPST
+1469 PSK
-1474 WQTGRVFSGLTAD
+1474 WQAEKVFSGLTAD
-1487 TTYYFFAKVA
+1487 TTYYFFAKVG

-1665 AVKAADADYNEA
+1665 AVKAADTEYAQSETTIA
-1677 TATLSLTATTKPS
+1677 LTAVKKPS
-1690 GGNTGGNTG
+1690 SG
-1699 GGNGGGNT
+1699 GGSSSGG
-1707 SSGGGSS
+1707 GGGSS
-1714 SSGGSSG
+1714 SSGGGSG
-1721 GGSSSG
+1721 KTDTTTTTKPDGTKVQTETKKDGTKIQTETKKDGSVTKTTTNPNGSSVTENKAA
-1727 SGSSSDNGDSSGSTV
+1727 DGSTGTV
-1742 VERPDQTKP
+1742 KTDKHGQTKA
-1751 EIPTTSQTKP
+1751 ETALSSK
-1761 VKPDKNGN
+1761 
-1769 TSIDGNAVQ
+1769 
-1778 DAINKATADAKKNG
+1778 AIEDAKK
-1792 TTANGIA
+1792 
-1799 VTVPIQNAA
+1799 
-1808 DAKNLSITIKA
+1808 
-1819 QTLDKLV
+1819 
-1826 TAKVRRFEIATNGL
+1826 
-1840 PSFGFTLDTLKTLN
+1840 
-1854 AQSKGGD
+1854 
-1861 LILRVSKA
+1861 
-1869 AVTSAEAKA
+1869 
-1878 AIGTR
+1878 
-1883 PVYEFSLVYVKGGK
+1883 
-1897 KVPLTDWQGKTV
+1897 
-1909 SVKLPYTPAA
+1909 
-1919 IEQAGNLYAV
+1919 
-1929 YVNDKGKV
+1929 
-1937 QWLTKSSYDADQKAV
+1937 
-1952 IFEAQHFSIYGVG
+1952 
-1965 YKNPVPNF
+1965 
-1973 TDINGHWAKEH
+1973 
-1984 ILFAVSRGLFSGTSK
+1984 SGE
-1999 TTFSPNT
+1999 P
-2006 TLTRG
+2006 
-2011 MFVTAL
+2011 
-2017 GRLAGINPADYQ
+2017 
-2029 NRKFTDVKANAYY
+2029 VKA
-2042 SPYVNW
+2042 PVEVK
-2048 AASKGI
+2048 ASRD
-2054 VSGTTSS
+2054 SS
-2061 TFAPDSSITREQM
+2061 TAPTVKVELPKNSGDTKVEIPVSNVKPGTV
-2074 AVIMKNYAD
+2074 AVLVHPDGTEEILKD
-2083 KMGYSIPK
+2083 SIPTEDGIQLTVNGGATVK
-2091 TLAAVTFADNAQ
+2091 IVDNSKDFADTRNH
-2103 ISFWAKDAV
+2103 WAKDAIDFV
-2112 KAMQQAGVLSGKEN
+2112 SARGLVSGMSGTTYAPDVSTTRAQLWTILARQSGADLTGGATWYEKAQAWSKANGVSDGSDPNGTINRAQVVTMLWRAMGQSAVASDASFADVPADSYYAQAVAWAVENGITAGVGGG
-2126 NRFDPQGN
+2126 RFDPTGTCTRGQI
-2134 ATRAEAATVLHRFV
+2134 ATFLWRA
-2148 EIVIDPQSANGWQ
+2148 
-2161 QNDSGEW
+2161 
-2168 SYYKDGGPVK
+2168 
-2178 GWLSD
+2178 
-2183 DQKWYWLDKAT
+2183 
-2194 GKMFSGGWKQIDGKW
+2194 
-2209 YYFYADGSM
+2209 M
-2218 AVSTKV
+2218 A
-2224 DGYEVGADGARK
+2224 E

>member
-27 AVENSNRNVGGLCEH
+27 AVENSNQNVGGLCEH
-42 HAEHTEDCGYT
+42 HTEHNADCGYT
-53 EGSEGTPCNHEH
+53 EG
-65 TEDCYTLVTS
+65 
-75 CVHKHTADCYPAESV
+75 
-90 SDNTAS
+90 
-96 PSDAENREPTECSH
+96 
-110 ECSEDTGCIKKE
+110 I
-122 LDCKHEHDEACGY
+122 
-135 VPATE
+135 E
-140 GRPCGYICGECD
+140 GRPCGYICGECG

-268 WNGGWYVVNGVVTIG
+268 WNGGWYVVNGSVTI
-283 SRVTVS
+283 SERVTVS
-289 GEVHLI
+289 GDVRLI
-295 LADNA
+295 LEDGAV
-300 SLTVNDGINVAEGN
+300 LTINRGIQVQDDDRDPSNGSAN
-314 SFSVYAQSV
+314 KLTIYAQSDK
-323 GENMGTLTAT
+323 ENMGALTAN
-333 GKSSAAG
+333 GNNGGAG
-340 IGGEYLASGGTI
+340 IGGGDSGSGGNI
-352 TIHGGTVKATGGGN
+352 TINGGN
-366 AAGIGS
+366 
-372 GKDSRSGGTITI
+372 
-384 HGGSVTATG
+384 VTATG
-393 GAYAAGI
+393 GQYAAGI
-400 GGGNSSSSGTI
+400 GGGNGGSGGTVTIHGGNVTASSGDSGAGIGGGYSGSGGTITINGGRVKANGGDSGAGIGGGRRGSGGEI

-426 AGIGGGNNGSGGT
+426 AGIGGGYD
-439 ITINGG
+439 
-445 TVKAT
+445 A
-450 GGRFAAG
+450 
-457 IGGGLNGSGGTV
+457 SGGTV
-469 TIHGGSVTAS
+469 TIHGGSVTAT
-479 GGEYA
+479 GGLSA
-484 AGIGRGEDG
+484 SGIGSGKEG
-493 SGGSFTTGTDGHAL
+493 SGVSFATGTDGHAL
-507 IVASSISD
+507 IVANGGISD
-515 KSQRKSWSG
+515 TSSRDSWSG
-524 MIFEGNTGTV
+524 IFFDGNTGTV

-545 IPSGKTLTVPV
+545 IPSGKTLTVPK

-561 VKDGVTLTNNGKI
+561 VNRGVTLTNNGKI

-703 GWGAGIGGGNGKAA
+703 DWGAGIGGGNGKAA
-717 GTITIHGGNV
+717 GTITIHGGEV

-740 GSGDGFDA
+740 GSGVGFDA
-748 SGGTITIHDGTVKAT
+748 SGGTITIHGGSVTAT
-763 GGGSGA
+763 GGENAA
-769 GIGGGNSGSGG
+769 GIGGGQGGSGGNITINGGSVTATGGMSAAGIGGGYDGSGG

-792 GGDSGA
+792 GG
-798 GIGGGRMGSGG
+798 M
-809 TVTIHGGNVTATSE
+809 
-823 ASAAGI
+823 SAAGI
-829 GGGYTGSGGTVIIHG
+829 GGGLNGSGGIITIHG
-844 GSVTATGGG
+844 GSVTATCGSLT
-853 FAAGIGGGFEG
+853 AGIGD
-864 SGGTISIHGGNV
+864 
-876 TATGGPSAAG
+876 
-886 IGGGYTGSGGSFAT
+886 GYGGSGGSFAT
-900 GADGH
+900 RTDGH
-905 ALIFANGGI
+905 ALIVANGGI
-914 SDTSNRD
+914 SDTSNQN
-921 SWSGIIFEGDTG
+921 SWSGIIFDGNTG
-933 KVYKDQTLQE
+933 TVYGDQTLQE
-943 NIEIPLGKTLTVPEN
+943 NLKISSDKTLTVPKN
-958 TTLTVKDGV
+958 ITLTVKDGV

-973 TITGN
+973 TITGD

-985 NLAGSG
+985 NLVGSG
-991 TVANIIRNNLQKD
+991 TVANTIRNNLQKD
-1004 SNVTVSVNSS
+1004 SKVTVNVS
-1014 PAAYGSKVNLTA
+1014 PSLATYGSKVNITA

-1041 EAANAI
+1041 KAANAI

-1071 NVSGDTATLSDV
+1071 NVSGDAATLSDV

-1126 IVTVNGEYFY
+1126 IVTVNGKYFY
-1136 TNSPIIPEVSVT
+1136 TNSPITPEVSVT
-1148 WNGTQ
+1148 WNGTP
-1153 LTKDTDYTVN
+1153 LTKDTDYTVD
-1163 YTDNTNVGNAT
+1163 YTDNTNAGEAT
-1174 VTVTGTGN
+1174 VTVSGKGNYTGT
-1182 YISTKTGNFT
+1182 KTENFT

-1307 TLSAGTDYT
+1307 TLSASTDYT

-1325 DGNLTNAGTITVTA
+1325 DGNLTNAGTVTVTA

-1428 SYKITLTGQADSPAQ
+1428 SYKITLTGQADSPTQ
-1443 ITLNEAV
+1443 ITLEEAQ

-1463 YSTAAD
+1463 MNTTNTA
-1469 TDPST
+1469 PSK
-1474 WQTGRVFSGLTAD
+1474 WQAEKAFSGLTAD

-1537 TLDLNGLSVQVSYS
+1537 TLDLNGLSVQVSYR

-1665 AVKAADADYNEA
+1665 AVKAADAEYAQSETTIA
-1677 TATLSLTATTKPS
+1677 LTAVKKPS
-1690 GGNTGGNTG
+1690 SG
-1699 GGNGGGNT
+1699 GGSSSGG
-1707 SSGGGSS
+1707 GGGSS
-1714 SSGGSSG
+1714 SSGGGSG
-1721 GGSSSG
+1721 KTDTTTTTKPDGTKVQTETKKDGTKIQTETKKDGSVTKTTTNPNGSSVTEIKAADG
-1727 SGSSSDNGDSSGSTV
+1727 SIGTV
-1742 VERPDQTKP
+1742 KT
-1751 EIPTTSQTKP
+1751 
-1761 VKPDKNGN
+1761 DKNGQ
-1769 TSIDGNAVQ
+1769 TTAETTLSSK
-1778 DAINKATADAKKNG
+1778 AIEDAKK
-1792 TTANGIA
+1792 
-1799 VTVPIQNAA
+1799 
-1808 DAKNLSITIKA
+1808 
-1819 QTLDKLV
+1819 
-1826 TAKVRRFEIATNGL
+1826 
-1840 PSFGFTLDTLKTLN
+1840 
-1854 AQSKGGD
+1854 
-1861 LILRVSKA
+1861 
-1869 AVTSAEAKA
+1869 
-1878 AIGTR
+1878 
-1883 PVYEFSLVYVKGGK
+1883 
-1897 KVPLTDWQGKTV
+1897 
-1909 SVKLPYTPAA
+1909 
-1919 IEQAGNLYAV
+1919 
-1929 YVNDKGKV
+1929 
-1937 QWLTKSSYDADQKAV
+1937 
-1952 IFEAQHFSIYGVG
+1952 
-1965 YKNPVPNF
+1965 
-1973 TDINGHWAKEH
+1973 
-1984 ILFAVSRGLFSGTSK
+1984 SGE
-1999 TTFSPNT
+1999 P
-2006 TLTRG
+2006 
-2011 MFVTAL
+2011 
-2017 GRLAGINPADYQ
+2017 
-2029 NRKFTDVKANAYY
+2029 VKA
-2042 SPYVNW
+2042 PVEVK
-2048 AASKGI
+2048 ASRD
-2054 VSGTTSS
+2054 SS
-2061 TFAPDSSITREQM
+2061 TAPTVKVELPKNSGDTKVEIPVSNVKPGTVAVLVHADGTEEIVKNSLPTEDGIQLTVNGGATVKIVDNSKDFIDTR
-2074 AVIMKNYAD
+2074 NH
-2083 KMGYSIPK
+2083 
-2091 TLAAVTFADNAQ
+2091 
-2103 ISFWAKDAV
+2103 WAKDAIDFV
-2112 KAMQQAGVLSGKEN
+2112 SARGLVNGMSATIYAPNASTTRAQLWTILARQNNADLTGGATWFENAQNWAKEKGISDGTNPNGTINRAQMVTMLWRAMGQSAAGSAANFTDVPADAYYAQAVAWAVENGITAGVGN
-2126 NRFDPQGN
+2126 GRFDPN
-2134 ATRAEAATVLHRFV
+2134 STCTRAQIATFLHR
-2148 EIVIDPQSANGWQ
+2148 
-2161 QNDSGEW
+2161 
-2168 SYYKDGGPVK
+2168 SY
-2178 GWLSD
+2178 LS
-2183 DQKWYWLDKAT
+2183 K
-2194 GKMFSGGWKQIDGKW
+2194 
-2209 YYFYADGSM
+2209 
-2218 AVSTKV
+2218 
-2224 DGYEVGADGARK
+2224 

>member
-1 MKLKKRIAALL
+1 MTMKLKKRIAALL

-27 AVENSNRNVGGLCEH
+27 AVENSVQNVGGLCQH
-42 HAEHTEDCGYT
+42 HTEH
-53 EGSEGTPCNHEH
+53 N
-65 TEDCYTLVTS
+65 
-75 CVHKHTADCYPAESV
+75 AD
-90 SDNTAS
+90 
-96 PSDAENREPTECSH
+96 
-110 ECSEDTGCIKKE
+110 
-122 LDCKHEHDEACGY
+122 CGY

-201 QAAYEAYEA
+201 QAAYEAYQA

-231 FNGMVNLLAENG
+231 FNGMVNLLATANG
-243 VSYLDENGSKQT
+243 VSYLDENGDEQT
-255 ADNVTVVESGTTA
+255 ADNVTVVESSMTT
-268 WNGGWYVVNGVVTIG
+268 WNGGWYVVNDTVIIG

-289 GEVHLI
+289 GDVRLI
-295 LADNA
+295 LEDGAV
-300 SLTVNDGINVAEGN
+300 LTIEKGIQVQDDDQDPSNGSAN
-314 SFSVYAQSV
+314 KLTIYAQSV
-323 GENMGTLTAT
+323 EENMGTLTA
-333 GKSSAAG
+333 S
-340 IGGEYLASGGTI
+340 
-352 TIHGGTVKATGGGN
+352 
-366 AAGIGS
+366 
-372 GKDSRSGGTITI
+372 
-384 HGGSVTATG
+384 
-393 GAYAAGI
+393 
-400 GGGNSSSSGTI
+400 
-411 TIHGGSVTATGGQDA
+411 
-426 AGIGGGNNGSGGT
+426 GNN
-439 ITINGG
+439 
-445 TVKAT
+445 
-450 GGRFAAG
+450 
-457 IGGGLNGSGGTV
+457 
-469 TIHGGSVTAS
+469 
-479 GGEYA
+479 
-484 AGIGRGEDG
+484 
-493 SGGSFTTGTDGHAL
+493 
-507 IVASSISD
+507 
-515 KSQRKSWSG
+515 
-524 MIFEGNTGTV
+524 
-534 YGNPTIQENIE
+534 
-545 IPSGKTLTVPV
+545 
-556 NTTLT
+556 
-561 VKDGVTLTNNGKI
+561 
-574 INNGKITNNG
+574 
-584 TITGNGTV
+584 
-592 EGNQPLLP
+592 
-600 PPPVSYR
+600 
-607 TCDENGQNWETKECR
+607 
-622 NYTVVDGSTT
+622 
-632 AWSDGWYV
+632 
-640 VNRNV
+640 
-645 TIDELVTVTGNVRL
+645 
-659 ILTDGTT
+659 
-666 LTVNGGIGGIN
+666 
-677 VAKGNSFSVYA
+677 
-688 QSVGENTG
+688 
-696 RLTANSG
+696 
-703 GWGAGIGGGNGKAA
+703 
-717 GTITIHGGNV
+717 
-727 TANGSKGGAGIGG
+727 GGAGIGG
-740 GSGDGFDA
+740 GKG
-748 SGGTITIHDGTVKAT
+748 
-763 GGGSGA
+763 
-769 GIGGGNSGSGG
+769 GSGG

-792 GGDSGA
+792 GGENAA
-798 GIGGGRMGSGG
+798 GIGGGNNGSGG
-809 TVTIHGGNVTATSE
+809 TVTIHGGSVKANGGE
-823 ASAAGI
+823 KAAGI
-829 GGGYTGSGGTVIIHG
+829 GGGKG
-844 GSVTATGGG
+844 
-853 FAAGIGGGFEG
+853 G
-864 SGGTISIHGGNV
+864 SGGTITIHGGNV
-876 TATGGPSAAG
+876 TATCGSLAAGIGGGWKGSGDTITIHSGSVTATGGQDAAG
-886 IGGGYTGSGGSFAT
+886 IGGGYSGSGGTITIHGGSVKANGGEGAAGIGGGDGGSGGTFSTGTKGNAFIVASSISDKNNQTGWSGVIFEDKSGKVYAPDGDKTITIDVSSKIPADYTLEIPEGVTLVVPDGVTIDNSGKITVEGTLTGRQNVVGNGTVNIKADAKVSVSVTGTGVTGSGDNFS
-900 GADGH
+900 
-905 ALIFANGGI
+905 
-914 SDTSNRD
+914 
-921 SWSGIIFEGDTG
+921 
-933 KVYKDQTLQE
+933 
-943 NIEIPLGKTLTVPEN
+943 VP
-958 TTLTVKDGV
+958 
-967 TLTNSG
+967 
-973 TITGN
+973 
-978 GTLGGEG
+978 
-985 NLAGSG
+985 
-991 TVANIIRNNLQKD
+991 
-1004 SNVTVSVNSS
+1004 
-1014 PAAYGSKVNLTA
+1014 YGSNITLTA
-1026 TISKAATISRAATIS
+1026 TISEAT
-1041 EAANAI
+1041 NAL
-1047 TRAAENQVE
+1047 TRAAANQVE
-1056 FFVGTDSNKKSLGTA
+1056 FFVGTGNNKTSLGTE
-1071 NVSGDTATLSDV
+1071 NVNGTSATKQIILSGDTW
-1083 EISQEKG
+1083 KPG
-1090 FAVGENTI
+1090 PYTI

-1104 SMGLKPQ
+1104 SDTLKKA
-1111 TGSTRLTVQGDLKDA
+1111 TGSTRLTVEGGDLKDA
-1126 IVTVNGEYFY
+1126 TVTVNGEYFY
-1136 TNSPIIPEVSVT
+1136 TNFPITPEVSVT
-1148 WNGTQ
+1148 WNGTR
-1153 LTKDTDYTVN
+1153 LTKDTDYTVD
-1163 YTDNTNVGNAT
+1163 YTNNTNAGKAT

-1182 YISTKTGNFT
+1182 YIGTKTGNFT

-1202 VKVNGTYTY
+1202 VNVNGTYTY
-1211 TGQAQTPAAGD
+1211 TGQAQTPTAGD

-1228 GKTVP
+1228 GRTVP
-1233 SDQYTIGASNN
+1233 SDQYTISASDNM
-1244 INAGQ
+1244 NAGQ
-1249 ATVTVTAKAGGNYT
+1249 ATATVTAKAGGNYT
-1263 GSASGKFTIALASLN
+1263 GSASGKFTIEMA
-1278 DAKVE
+1278 
-1283 VSGGPF
+1283 
-1289 TYDGT
+1289 
-1294 SKDPTVTVTLDSK
+1294 DPT
-1307 TLSAGTDYT
+1307 YT
-1316 LSYSNSNGG
+1316 
-1325 DGNLTNAGTITVTA
+1325 T
-1339 TGKGNY
+1339 
-1345 TATATGTFTINKA
+1345 
-1358 QPNYTPPTGLT
+1358 PTGLT

-1463 YSTAAD
+1463 MNTTNTA
-1469 TDPST
+1469 PSK
-1474 WQTGRVFSGLTAD
+1474 WQAEKVFSGLTAD
-1487 TTYYFFAKVA
+1487 TTYYFFAKVG

-1524 QTQPAKLAYTSGQ
+1524 QTQPAKLAYTNGE
-1537 TLDLNGLSVQVSYS
+1537 TLDLSGLSVQVSYS

-1590 GKTAKTDALTVGKA
+1590 GKSAATDALTVTQGT
-1604 EQAALSITGKP
+1604 QAALSITGAP
-1615 TTVYNGD
+1615 TTIYNGD
-1622 TFTLTTTGGSG
+1622 TFTLMLSGGSG

-1639 EIISGPATVD
+1639 KIISGPATVD

-1657 GIGEIQIK
+1657 GTGSIEVK
-1665 AVKAADADYNEA
+1665 ATKAADADYNEA

-1714 SSGGSSG
+1714 SSGSSSG

-1761 VKPDKNGN
+1761 ATPDKNGN

-1840 PSFGFTLDTLKTLN
+1840 PSFGFTLDTLKMLN

-1883 PVYEFSLVYVKGGK
+1883 PVYEFSLVDGK
-1897 KVPLTDWQGKTV
+1897 EAPLTDWQGKTV
-1909 SVKLPYTPAA
+1909 SVKLPYIPAA
-1919 IEQAGNLYAV
+1919 NEQAGNLYAA
-1929 YVNDKGKV
+1929 YVDDTGKV

-1965 YKNPVPNF
+1965 YKNPIPNF

-1984 ILFAVSRGLFSGTSK
+1984 ILFTVSRGLFSGTSE

-2029 NRKFTDVKANAYY
+2029 TRKFTDVKADAYY
-2042 SPYVNW
+2042 APYVNW
-2048 AASKGI
+2048 AVSKGI
-2054 VSGTTSS
+2054 VSGTTST
-2061 TFAPDSSITREQM
+2061 TFAPDSNITREQM

-2091 TLAAVTFADNAQ
+2091 TLEAVTFADNAQ
-2103 ISFWAKDAV
+2103 ISSWAKDAV

-2126 NRFDPQGN
+2126 NRFDPQGS

-2168 SYYKDGGPVK
+2168 SYYKDGKPVK

-2224 DGYEVGADGARK
+2224 DGYEVGTDGARR

>member
-1 MKLKKRIAALL
+1 M
-12 MAGAMV
+12 
-18 CSTLPVNVL
+18 
-27 AVENSNRNVGGLCEH
+27 NR
-42 HAEHTEDCGYT
+42 
-53 EGSEGTPCNHEH
+53 
-65 TEDCYTLVTS
+65 
-75 CVHKHTADCYPAESV
+75 
-90 SDNTAS
+90 
-96 PSDAENREPTECSH
+96 
-110 ECSEDTGCIKKE
+110 
-122 LDCKHEHDEACGY
+122 
-135 VPATE
+135 
-140 GRPCGYICGECD
+140 
-152 VEDEPETATPSN
+152 
-164 AAQLSAGDVQKLIDA
+164 
-179 LPATDKLTT
+179 
-188 MTKDEQN
+188 
-195 AVYADL
+195 
-201 QAAYEAYEA
+201 
-210 LTEDEQALLTGTE
+210 
-223 VFESLFHF
+223 
-231 FNGMVNLLAENG
+231 
-243 VSYLDENGSKQT
+243 
-255 ADNVTVVESGTTA
+255 
-268 WNGGWYVVNGVVTIG
+268 
-283 SRVTVS
+283 
-289 GEVHLI
+289 
-295 LADNA
+295 
-300 SLTVNDGINVAEGN
+300 
-314 SFSVYAQSV
+314 
-323 GENMGTLTAT
+323 
-333 GKSSAAG
+333 
-340 IGGEYLASGGTI
+340 
-352 TIHGGTVKATGGGN
+352 
-366 AAGIGS
+366 
-372 GKDSRSGGTITI
+372 
-384 HGGSVTATG
+384 
-393 GAYAAGI
+393 
-400 GGGNSSSSGTI
+400 
-411 TIHGGSVTATGGQDA
+411 
-426 AGIGGGNNGSGGT
+426 
-439 ITINGG
+439 
-445 TVKAT
+445 
-450 GGRFAAG
+450 
-457 IGGGLNGSGGTV
+457 
-469 TIHGGSVTAS
+469 
-479 GGEYA
+479 
-484 AGIGRGEDG
+484 
-493 SGGSFTTGTDGHAL
+493 
-507 IVASSISD
+507 
-515 KSQRKSWSG
+515 
-524 MIFEGNTGTV
+524 
-534 YGNPTIQENIE
+534 
-545 IPSGKTLTVPV
+545 
-556 NTTLT
+556 
-561 VKDGVTLTNNGKI
+561 GVTLTNNGKI

-640 VNRNV
+640 VNRKV

-666 LTVNGGIGGIN
+666 LTVDGGIN

-703 GWGAGIGGGNGKAA
+703 DWDAGIGGGNGKAA
-717 GTITIHGGNV
+717 GTITIHGGEV
-727 TANGSKGGAGIGG
+727 TANGNKGGAGIGG
-740 GSGDGFDA
+740 GSGAGFDA

-792 GGDSGA
+792 GGDNG
-798 GIGGGRMGSGG
+798 
-809 TVTIHGGNVTATSE
+809 
-823 ASAAGI
+823 AGI
-829 GGGYTGSGGTVIIHG
+829 GGGYTGSGGNITIHG
-844 GSVTATGGG
+844 GTVKATGGDY
-853 FAAGIGGGFEG
+853 AAGIGGGRKG
-864 SGGTISIHGGNV
+864 SGGTITINGGSV
-876 TATGGPSAAG
+876 AATGGELAAG
-886 IGGGYTGSGGSFAT
+886 IGDGSDGSGGSFAT
-900 GADGH
+900 GTDGH
-905 ALIFANGGI
+905 ALIVASSI
-914 SDTSNRD
+914 SDKSQRD
-921 SWSGIIFEGDTG
+921 SWSGIIFDENDG
-933 KVYKDQTLQE
+933 KVYKNQTLQE
-943 NIEIPLGKTLTVPEN
+943 NFEIPLGKTLTVPKN
-958 TTLTVKDGV
+958 ITLTVKDGV

-973 TITGN
+973 TITGD
-978 GTLGGEG
+978 GTLDGKG
-985 NLAGSG
+985 NLVGSG
-991 TVANIIRNNLQKD
+991 TVANTIRNNLQKD
-1004 SNVTVSVNSS
+1004 SNVTVNVSPS
-1014 PAAYGSKVNLTA
+1014 PATYGSKVNITA

-1041 EAANAI
+1041 KTANAI

-1071 NVSGDTATLSDV
+1071 NVNGDAATLSDV

-1126 IVTVNGEYFY
+1126 IVTVNGKYFY

-1182 YISTKTGNFT
+1182 YISTKTGSFT

-1325 DGNLTNAGTITVTA
+1325 DGNLTNAGTVTVTA

-1403 ATYNKDSSG
+1403 ATYNKDSSD

-1428 SYKITLTGQADSPAQ
+1428 SYKITLTGQADSPTQ
-1443 ITLNEAV
+1443 ITLEEAQ

-1463 YSTAAD
+1463 MNTTNTA
-1469 TDPST
+1469 PSK
-1474 WQTGRVFSGLTAD
+1474 WQAEKVFSGLTAD

-1537 TLDLNGLSVQVSYS
+1537 TLDLSGLSVQVSYS

-1590 GKTAKTDALTVGKA
+1590 GKSAATDALTVTQGT
-1604 EQAALSITGKP
+1604 QAALSITGAP
-1615 TTVYNGD
+1615 ATIYNGD
-1622 TFTLTTTGGSG
+1622 SFTLMLSGGSG

-1639 EIISGPATVD
+1639 KIISGPATVD

-1657 GIGEIQIK
+1657 GTGSIEVK
-1665 AVKAADADYNEA
+1665 ATKAADADYNEA

-1742 VERPDQTKP
+1742 VGRPDQTKP

-1761 VKPDKNGN
+1761 ITPDKNGN

-1826 TAKVRRFEIATNGL
+1826 TAKARRFEITTNGL
-1840 PSFGFTLDTLKTLN
+1840 PSFGFTLDTLKMLN

-1883 PVYEFSLVYVKGGK
+1883 PVYEFSLVDGK
-1897 KVPLTDWQGKTV
+1897 EVPLTDWQGKTV

-1919 IEQAGNLYAV
+1919 NEQAGNLYAA
-1929 YVNDKGKV
+1929 YVDDTGKV

-1984 ILFAVSRGLFSGTSK
+1984 ILFTVSRGLFSGTSE

-2029 NRKFTDVKANAYY
+2029 TRKFTDVKADAYY
-2042 SPYVNW
+2042 APYVNW
-2048 AASKGI
+2048 AVSKGI
-2054 VSGTTSS
+2054 VSGTTST
-2061 TFAPDSSITREQM
+2061 TFAPNSNITREQM

-2091 TLAAVTFADNAQ
+2091 TLEAVTFADNAQ
-2103 ISFWAKDAV
+2103 ISSWAKDAV

-2126 NRFDPQGN
+2126 NRFDPQGS

-2168 SYYKDGGPVK
+2168 SYYKDGEPVK

-2224 DGYEVGADGARK
+2224 DGYEVGADGARR

>member
-53 EGSEGTPCNHEH
+53 EGIEGTPCNHEH

-135 VPATE
+135 VQATE

-152 VEDEPETATPSN
+152 VEDESETATPSN

-179 LPATDKLTT
+179 LPTTDKLTA

-243 VSYLDENGSKQT
+243 VSYLDENGDEQT
-255 ADNVTVVESGTTA
+255 ANNVTVVDSSTKE
-268 WNGGWYVVNGVVTIG
+268 WRNGWYVVNGVVTIG

-300 SLTVNDGINVAEGN
+300 SLTANDGINVAKGN
-314 SFSVYAQSV
+314 SFSVYAQSDS
-323 GENMGTLTAT
+323 ENMGALTAT
-333 GKSSAAG
+333 GGGSTAGIGGGSQGSGGNITISGGSVTATGGHSAAG
-340 IGGEYLASGGTI
+340 IGNGKDSGSGGNI
-352 TIHGGTVKATGGGN
+352 IIHGGTVKATGG
-366 AAGIGS
+366 
-372 GKDSRSGGTITI
+372 TF
-384 HGGSVTATG
+384 
-393 GAYAAGI
+393 AAGI
-400 GGGNSSSSGTI
+400 GGGNSSSNGTI
-411 TIHGGSVTATGGQDA
+411 TIHGGTVETIGGGSA
-426 AGIGGGNNGSGGT
+426 AGIGGGYIGSGGE
-439 ITINGG
+439 ITIHGG
-445 TVKAT
+445 TVKAA
-450 GGRFAAG
+450 GGSGAAG
-457 IGGGLNGSGGTV
+457 IGGGRMGSGGKI
-469 TIHGGSVTAS
+469 TINGGNVTAS
-479 GGEYA
+479 DGEYA
-484 AGIGRGEDG
+484 AGIGGGENG

-524 MIFEGNTGTV
+524 MIFEGDTGEV

-545 IPSGKTLTVPV
+545 IPSGKTLTVSK

-561 VKDGVTLTNNGKI
+561 VNRGVTLTNNGKI
-574 INNGKITNNG
+574 INNGKITNKG
-584 TITGNGTV
+584 TITGSGTV
-592 EGNQPLLP
+592 EGNKPFLP

-607 TCDENGQNWETKECR
+607 TCDENGQNWKKEECS

-640 VNRNV
+640 VNSNV
-645 TIDELVTVTGNVRL
+645 TIDNRVTVSGKVHL
-659 ILTDGTT
+659 ILADGAS
-666 LTVNGGIGGIN
+666 LTANGGIN
-677 VAKGNSFSVYA
+677 VAENNSFTVYA
-688 QSVGENTG
+688 QSVEKNMGTLTVTG
-696 RLTANSG
+696 GSY
-703 GWGAGIGGGNGKAA
+703 GAGIGGRNGDKNGSSCGN
-717 GTITIHGGNV
+717 ITINGGTV
-727 TANGSKGGAGIGG
+727 TATGGDEAAGIGG
-740 GSGDGFDA
+740 GVF
-748 SGGTITIHDGTVKAT
+748 
-763 GGGSGA
+763 
-769 GIGGGNSGSGG
+769 GSGG
-780 TITIHGGNVTAT
+780 NITINGGNVTAT
-792 GGDSGA
+792 SGQEAA
-798 GIGGGRMGSGG
+798 GIGGGQGGSGG
-809 TVTIHGGNVTATSE
+809 KITINGGNVTATSVTFAAGIGGGKDSSGGNITINGGNVTATSE
-823 ASAAGI
+823 AFAAGI
-829 GGGYTGSGGTVIIHG
+829 GGGQESSGGNITINGGTVTATGGPDGAGIGSGSHGSYGTITING
-844 GSVTATGGG
+844 GSVTATGGDNG
-853 FAAGIGGGFEG
+853 AGIGGGIGDE
-864 SGGTISIHGGNV
+864 
-876 TATGGPSAAG
+876 
-886 IGGGYTGSGGSFAT
+886 IGGYGGSFTT
-900 GADGH
+900 GTDGH
-905 ALIFANGGI
+905 ALIVASSI
-914 SDTSNRD
+914 SDKSQRD
-921 SWSGIIFEGDTG
+921 SWSGIIFEGNDG
-933 KVYKDQTLQE
+933 KVYGNPTIQE
-943 NIEIPLGKTLTVPEN
+943 NIEIPWGKTLTVPEN

-978 GTLGGEG
+978 GTLDGEG
-985 NLAGSG
+985 NLVGSG
-991 TVANIIRNNLQKD
+991 TIAQTITNNLQKD
-1004 SNVTVSVNSS
+1004 SNVTVSVSSS
-1014 PAAYGSKVNLTA
+1014 PATYGSKVDITA
-1026 TISKAATISRAATIS
+1026 TIFKAATISRAATIS
-1041 EAANAI
+1041 KAANAI

-1071 NVSGDTATLSDV
+1071 NVSGNIATLSDV

-1111 TGSTRLTVQGDLKDA
+1111 TDSTRLTVKGDLKDA
-1126 IVTVNGEYFY
+1126 TVTVNGEYFY
-1136 TNSPIIPEVSVT
+1136 TNSPITPEVSVT

-1153 LTKDTDYTVN
+1153 LTKDTDYTVK
-1163 YTDNTNVGNAT
+1163 YTDNTNAGKAT

-1182 YISTKTGNFT
+1182 YIGTKTESFT

-1233 SDQYTIGASNN
+1233 SDQYTISASNN

-1249 ATVTVTAKAGGNYT
+1249 ATVTVTAKADGNYA

-1307 TLSAGTDYT
+1307 TLSASADYT

-1325 DGNLTNAGTITVTA
+1325 DGNLTNAGTVTVTA

-1428 SYKITLTGQADSPAQ
+1428 SYKITLTGQADSPTQ

-1463 YSTAAD
+1463 MNTTNTA
-1469 TDPST
+1469 PSK
-1474 WQTGRVFSGLTAD
+1474 WQAEKVFSGLTAD

-1537 TLDLNGLSVQVSYS
+1537 TLDLNGLSVQVSYR

-1665 AVKAADADYNEA
+1665 AIKAADTEYAQSE
-1677 TATLSLTATTKPS
+1677 TTISLTAVKKPS
-1690 GGNTGGNTG
+1690 SG
-1699 GGNGGGNT
+1699 GGSSSGG
-1707 SSGGGSS
+1707 GGGSS
-1714 SSGGSSG
+1714 SSGGGSG
-1721 GGSSSG
+1721 KTDTTTTTKPDGTKVQTETKKDGTKIQTETKKDGSVTKTTTNPNGSSVTENKAA
-1727 SGSSSDNGDSSGSTV
+1727 DGSTGTV
-1742 VERPDQTKP
+1742 KTDKHGQTKA
-1751 EIPTTSQTKP
+1751 ETALSSK
-1761 VKPDKNGN
+1761 
-1769 TSIDGNAVQ
+1769 
-1778 DAINKATADAKKNG
+1778 AIEDAKK
-1792 TTANGIA
+1792 
-1799 VTVPIQNAA
+1799 
-1808 DAKNLSITIKA
+1808 
-1819 QTLDKLV
+1819 
-1826 TAKVRRFEIATNGL
+1826 
-1840 PSFGFTLDTLKTLN
+1840 
-1854 AQSKGGD
+1854 
-1861 LILRVSKA
+1861 
-1869 AVTSAEAKA
+1869 
-1878 AIGTR
+1878 
-1883 PVYEFSLVYVKGGK
+1883 
-1897 KVPLTDWQGKTV
+1897 
-1909 SVKLPYTPAA
+1909 
-1919 IEQAGNLYAV
+1919 
-1929 YVNDKGKV
+1929 
-1937 QWLTKSSYDADQKAV
+1937 
-1952 IFEAQHFSIYGVG
+1952 
-1965 YKNPVPNF
+1965 
-1973 TDINGHWAKEH
+1973 
-1984 ILFAVSRGLFSGTSK
+1984 SGE
-1999 TTFSPNT
+1999 P
-2006 TLTRG
+2006 
-2011 MFVTAL
+2011 
-2017 GRLAGINPADYQ
+2017 
-2029 NRKFTDVKANAYY
+2029 VKA
-2042 SPYVNW
+2042 PVEVK
-2048 AASKGI
+2048 ASRD
-2054 VSGTTSS
+2054 SS
-2061 TFAPDSSITREQM
+2061 TAPTVKVELPKNSGDTKVEIPVSNVKPGTV
-2074 AVIMKNYAD
+2074 AVLVHPDGTEEILKD
-2083 KMGYSIPK
+2083 SIPTEDGIQLTVNGGATVK
-2091 TLAAVTFADNAQ
+2091 IVDNSKDFADTRNH
-2103 ISFWAKDAV
+2103 WAKDAIDFV
-2112 KAMQQAGVLSGKEN
+2112 SARGLVSGMSGTTYAPDVSTTRAQLWTILARQSGADLTGGATWYEKAQAWSKANGVSDGSDPNGTINRAQVVTMLWRAMGQSAAASDASFADVPADSYYAQAVAWAVENGITAGVGGG
-2126 NRFDPQGN
+2126 RFDPTGTCTRGQI
-2134 ATRAEAATVLHRFV
+2134 ATFLWRA
-2148 EIVIDPQSANGWQ
+2148 
-2161 QNDSGEW
+2161 
-2168 SYYKDGGPVK
+2168 
-2178 GWLSD
+2178 
-2183 DQKWYWLDKAT
+2183 
-2194 GKMFSGGWKQIDGKW
+2194 
-2209 YYFYADGSM
+2209 M
-2218 AVSTKV
+2218 A
-2224 DGYEVGADGARK
+2224 E

>member
-1 MKLKKRIAALL
+1 MIWKWKRPTAFLLAA
-12 MAGAMV
+12 AMIV
-18 CSTLPVNVL
+18 TMSGVPAS
-27 AVENSNRNVGGLCEH
+27 AVGP
-42 HAEHTEDCGYT
+42 D
-53 EGSEGTPCNHEH
+53 GSAASG
-65 TEDCYTLVTS
+65 S
-75 CVHKHTADCYPAESV
+75 APAE
-90 SDNTAS
+90 
-96 PSDAENREPTECSH
+96 CSCETH
-110 ECSEDTGCIKKE
+110 CEQGAVDPDCPVCGIEGAGLTQCQSEANAIT
-122 LDCKHEHDEACGY
+122 
-135 VPATE
+135 
-140 GRPCGYICGECD
+140 
-152 VEDEPETATPSN
+152 VEK
-164 AAQLSAGDVQKLIDA
+164 VQKLIDA

-268 WNGGWYVVNGVVTIG
+268 WNDGWYVVNGAVTIG

-295 LADNA
+295 LADGA
-300 SLTVNDGINVAEGN
+300 SLTVIGGINVTEGN

-333 GKSSAAG
+333 SSQFGKAG

-352 TIHGGTVKATGGGN
+352 TIHGGNVTASGGDSAAGIGGGKDSGSGGNIIIHGGTVKATGGGL
-366 AAGIGS
+366 AAGIGGGNGGS
-372 GKDSRSGGTITI
+372 GGTVTIHGGNVTASGGEDAAGIGGGWKGSGGTITI

-393 GAYAAGI
+393 GDDAAGI
-400 GGGNSSSSGTI
+400 GGGWKGSGGTI
-411 TIHGGSVTATGGQDA
+411 TIHGGSVTATGGGSA
-426 AGIGGGNNGSGGT
+426 AGIGGE
-439 ITINGG
+439 
-445 TVKAT
+445 
-450 GGRFAAG
+450 FEAAD
-457 IGGGLNGSGGTV
+457 S
-469 TIHGGSVTAS
+469 
-479 GGEYA
+479 
-484 AGIGRGEDG
+484 
-493 SGGSFTTGTDGHAL
+493 GSFATGTDGHAL
-507 IVASSISD
+507 IVANGGIGD
-515 KSQRKSWSG
+515 KRNQKSWSG

-717 GTITIHGGNV
+717 GTITIHGGEV
-727 TANGSKGGAGIGG
+727 TANGSNGGAGIGG
-740 GSGDGFDA
+740 GSGAGFD
-748 SGGTITIHDGTVKAT
+748 T
-763 GGGSGA
+763 
-769 GIGGGNSGSGG
+769 SGG
-780 TITIHGGNVTAT
+780 TITIHGGSVTAT
-792 GGDSGA
+792 GGDYGA
-798 GIGGGRMGSGG
+798 GIGGGNGGSGG
-809 TVTIHGGNVTATSE
+809 IITIHGGSVTATGGD
-823 ASAAGI
+823 SAAGI
-829 GGGYTGSGGTVIIHG
+829 GGGYTGSGGTI
-844 GSVTATGGG
+844 T
-853 FAAGIGGGFEG
+853 
-864 SGGTISIHGGNV
+864 IHGGNV

-886 IGGGYTGSGGSFAT
+886 IGGGLNGSGGNITIHGGSVTATCGSLAAGIGDGDGGSGSSFAT

-905 ALIFANGGI
+905 ALIVANGGI
-914 SDTSNRD
+914 SDTSNQN
-921 SWSGIIFEGDTG
+921 SWSGIIFDGNTG
-933 KVYKDQTLQE
+933 TVYGDQTLQE
-943 NIEIPLGKTLTVPEN
+943 NLKISSDKTLTVPKN
-958 TTLTVKDGV
+958 ITLTVKDGV

-973 TITGN
+973 TITGD
-978 GTLGGEG
+978 GTLDGKG
-985 NLAGSG
+985 NLVGSG
-991 TVANIIRNNLQKD
+991 TVANTIRNNLQKD
-1004 SNVTVSVNSS
+1004 SNVTVNVSPS
-1014 PAAYGSKVNLTA
+1014 PATYGSKVNITA

-1041 EAANAI
+1041 KAANAI

-1071 NVSGDTATLSDV
+1071 NVNGDAATLSDV

-1111 TGSTRLTVQGDLKDA
+1111 TGSTRLTVHGDLKDA
-1126 IVTVNGEYFY
+1126 IVTVNGKYFY

-1182 YISTKTGNFT
+1182 YISTKTGSFT

-1307 TLSAGTDYT
+1307 TLSASTDYT

-1325 DGNLTNAGTITVTA
+1325 DGNLTNAGTVTVTA

-1345 TATATGTFTINKA
+1345 TATGTGTFTINKA
-1358 QPNYTPPTGLT
+1358 QPSYTPPTGLT

-1428 SYKITLTGQADSPAQ
+1428 SYKITLTGQADSPTQ
-1443 ITLNEAV
+1443 ITLEEAQ

-1463 YSTAAD
+1463 MNTTNTA
-1469 TDPST
+1469 PSK
-1474 WQTGRVFSGLTAD
+1474 WQAEKVFSGLTAD

-1537 TLDLNGLSVQVSYS
+1537 TLDLNGLSVQVSYR

-1665 AVKAADADYNEA
+1665 AVKAADTEYAQSETTIA
-1677 TATLSLTATTKPS
+1677 LTAVKKPS
-1690 GGNTGGNTG
+1690 SG
-1699 GGNGGGNT
+1699 GGSSSGG
-1707 SSGGGSS
+1707 GGGSS
-1714 SSGGSSG
+1714 SSGGGSG
-1721 GGSSSG
+1721 KTDTTTTTKPDGTKVQTETKKDGTKIQTETKKDGSVTKTTTNPNGSSVTETKAA
-1727 SGSSSDNGDSSGSTV
+1727 DGSTGTV
-1742 VERPDQTKP
+1742 KTDKHGQTTAETALSSKAIETAKRNGEPVKAPVEVKASRDSNTAPTVKVDLPKNSGDTKV
-1751 EIPTTSQTKP
+1751 EIPVSN
-1761 VKPDKNGN
+1761 VKPGTVAVLVHADGTEEIVKNSLPTEDGIQLTVN
-1769 TSIDGNAVQ
+1769 GGATVKIVDNSKDFID
-1778 DAINKATADAKKNG
+1778 
-1792 TTANGIA
+1792 
-1799 VTVPIQNAA
+1799 
-1808 DAKNLSITIKA
+1808 
-1819 QTLDKLV
+1819 
-1826 TAKVRRFEIATNGL
+1826 
-1840 PSFGFTLDTLKTLN
+1840 
-1854 AQSKGGD
+1854 
-1861 LILRVSKA
+1861 
-1869 AVTSAEAKA
+1869 
-1878 AIGTR
+1878 TR
-1883 PVYEFSLVYVKGGK
+1883 
-1897 KVPLTDWQGKTV
+1897 
-1909 SVKLPYTPAA
+1909 
-1919 IEQAGNLYAV
+1919 N
-1929 YVNDKGKV
+1929 
-1937 QWLTKSSYDADQKAV
+1937 
-1952 IFEAQHFSIYGVG
+1952 H
-1965 YKNPVPNF
+1965 
-1973 TDINGHWAKEH
+1973 
-1984 ILFAVSRGLFSGTSK
+1984 
-1999 TTFSPNT
+1999 
-2006 TLTRG
+2006 
-2011 MFVTAL
+2011 
-2017 GRLAGINPADYQ
+2017 
-2029 NRKFTDVKANAYY
+2029 
-2042 SPYVNW
+2042 
-2048 AASKGI
+2048 
-2054 VSGTTSS
+2054 
-2061 TFAPDSSITREQM
+2061 
-2074 AVIMKNYAD
+2074 
-2083 KMGYSIPK
+2083 
-2091 TLAAVTFADNAQ
+2091 
-2103 ISFWAKDAV
+2103 WAKDAIDFV
-2112 KAMQQAGVLSGKEN
+2112 SARGLVNGMSATIYAPNASTTRAQLWTILARQNNADLTGGATWFENAQNWAKEKGISDGTNPNGTINRAQMVTMLWRAMGQPAAASSASFADVPADSYYAQAVAWAIENGITAGVGGG
-2126 NRFDPQGN
+2126 RFDPN
-2134 ATRAEAATVLHRFV
+2134 STCTRAQIATFLWR
-2148 EIVIDPQSANGWQ
+2148 A
-2161 QNDSGEW
+2161 
-2168 SYYKDGGPVK
+2168 
-2178 GWLSD
+2178 
-2183 DQKWYWLDKAT
+2183 
-2194 GKMFSGGWKQIDGKW
+2194 
-2209 YYFYADGSM
+2209 M
-2218 AVSTKV
+2218 A
-2224 DGYEVGADGARK
+2224 E

>member
-18 CSTLPVNVL
+18 CSTLPANVL
-27 AVENSNRNVGGLCEH
+27 AVESSVQNVGGLCQH
-42 HAEHTEDCGYT
+42 HTEHNADCGYT
-53 EGSEGTPCNHEH
+53 EGIEGT
-65 TEDCYTLVTS
+65 
-75 CVHKHTADCYPAESV
+75 
-90 SDNTAS
+90 
-96 PSDAENREPTECSH
+96 
-110 ECSEDTGCIKKE
+110 
-122 LDCKHEHDEACGY
+122 
-135 VPATE
+135 
-140 GRPCGYICGECD
+140 PCGYICKICGAK
-152 VEDEPETATPSN
+152 DEPETATPAN

-179 LPATDKLTT
+179 LPATDKLTA

-243 VSYLDENGSKQT
+243 VSYLDENGNERT
-255 ADNVTVVESGTTA
+255 ADNVTVVESSMTA
-268 WNGGWYVVNGVVTIG
+268 WNGGWYVASGTVTIG

-295 LADNA
+295 LADGA
-300 SLTVNDGINVAEGN
+300 SLTANGGINVAENN
-314 SFSVYAQSV
+314 SFTVYAQSV
-323 GENMGTLTAT
+323 GEKMGTL
-333 GKSSAAG
+333 
-340 IGGEYLASGGTI
+340 
-352 TIHGGTVKATGGGN
+352 
-366 AAGIGS
+366 
-372 GKDSRSGGTITI
+372 
-384 HGGSVTATG
+384 
-393 GAYAAGI
+393 
-400 GGGNSSSSGTI
+400 
-411 TIHGGSVTATGGQDA
+411 TATGGQDA
-426 AGIGGGNNGSGGT
+426 AGIGGG
-439 ITINGG
+439 
-445 TVKAT
+445 
-450 GGRFAAG
+450 
-457 IGGGLNGSGGTV
+457 
-469 TIHGGSVTAS
+469 
-479 GGEYA
+479 
-484 AGIGRGEDG
+484 
-493 SGGSFTTGTDGHAL
+493 
-507 IVASSISD
+507 
-515 KSQRKSWSG
+515 
-524 MIFEGNTGTV
+524 
-534 YGNPTIQENIE
+534 
-545 IPSGKTLTVPV
+545 
-556 NTTLT
+556 
-561 VKDGVTLTNNGKI
+561 
-574 INNGKITNNG
+574 
-584 TITGNGTV
+584 
-592 EGNQPLLP
+592 
-600 PPPVSYR
+600 
-607 TCDENGQNWETKECR
+607 
-622 NYTVVDGSTT
+622 
-632 AWSDGWYV
+632 
-640 VNRNV
+640 
-645 TIDELVTVTGNVRL
+645 
-659 ILTDGTT
+659 
-666 LTVNGGIGGIN
+666 
-677 VAKGNSFSVYA
+677 KG
-688 QSVGENTG
+688 
-696 RLTANSG
+696 
-703 GWGAGIGGGNGKAA
+703 
-717 GTITIHGGNV
+717 
-727 TANGSKGGAGIGG
+727 
-740 GSGDGFDA
+740 
-748 SGGTITIHDGTVKAT
+748 
-763 GGGSGA
+763 
-769 GIGGGNSGSGG
+769 GSGG

-792 GGDSGA
+792 GGDFAA
-798 GIGGGRMGSGG
+798 GIGGGGWKGSGGTITIHGGKVTATGGSYAAGIGGGDSGSGG
-809 TVTIHGGNVTATSE
+809 TVT
-823 ASAAGI
+823 
-829 GGGYTGSGGTVIIHG
+829 IHG

-853 FAAGIGGGFEG
+853 SGAGIGGGKDGSGGTITIHSGNVTATGGHDAAGIGGGYSG
-864 SGGTISIHGGNV
+864 SGGTITIHGGNV
-876 TATGGPSAAG
+876 TASGGIGAAG
-886 IGGGYTGSGGSFAT
+886 IGGGYHGSGSTITIHGGTVKAIGGEEAAGIGGGGWEGSGGTITINGGGVNATGGDGGAGIGGGDGGSGGTFSTGTKGNAFIVASSISDKNNQTGWSGVIFEDKSGKVYAPDGDKTITIDVSSKIPADYTLEIPEGVTLVVPDGVTIDNSGKITVEGTLTGRQNVVGNGTVNIKADAKVSVSVTGTGVTGSGDNFS
-900 GADGH
+900 
-905 ALIFANGGI
+905 
-914 SDTSNRD
+914 
-921 SWSGIIFEGDTG
+921 
-933 KVYKDQTLQE
+933 
-943 NIEIPLGKTLTVPEN
+943 VP
-958 TTLTVKDGV
+958 
-967 TLTNSG
+967 
-973 TITGN
+973 
-978 GTLGGEG
+978 
-985 NLAGSG
+985 
-991 TVANIIRNNLQKD
+991 
-1004 SNVTVSVNSS
+1004 
-1014 PAAYGSKVNLTA
+1014 YGSNITLTA
-1026 TISKAATISRAATIS
+1026 TISEAT
-1041 EAANAI
+1041 NAL
-1047 TRAAENQVE
+1047 TRAAANQVE
-1056 FFVGTDSNKKSLGTA
+1056 FFVGTGNNKTSLGTE
-1071 NVSGDTATLSDV
+1071 NVNGTSATKQIILSGDTW
-1083 EISQEKG
+1083 KPG
-1090 FAVGENTI
+1090 PYTI

-1104 SMGLKPQ
+1104 SDTLKKA
-1111 TGSTRLTVQGDLKDA
+1111 TGSTRLTVEGGDLKDA
-1126 IVTVNGEYFY
+1126 TVTVNGEYFY
-1136 TNSPIIPEVSVT
+1136 TNFPITPEVNVT

-1163 YTDNTNVGNAT
+1163 YTDNTNAGKAT

-1182 YISTKTGNFT
+1182 YIGTKTENFT

-1211 TGQAQTPAAGD
+1211 TGQAQTPTAGD

-1228 GKTVP
+1228 GRTVP
-1233 SDQYTIGASNN
+1233 SDQYTISASDNM
-1244 INAGQ
+1244 NAGQ
-1249 ATVTVTAKAGGNYT
+1249 ATATVTAKAGGNYT
-1263 GSASGKFTIALASLN
+1263 GSASGKFTIEMA
-1278 DAKVE
+1278 
-1283 VSGGPF
+1283 
-1289 TYDGT
+1289 
-1294 SKDPTVTVTLDSK
+1294 DPT
-1307 TLSAGTDYT
+1307 YT
-1316 LSYSNSNGG
+1316 
-1325 DGNLTNAGTITVTA
+1325 T
-1339 TGKGNY
+1339 
-1345 TATATGTFTINKA
+1345 
-1358 QPNYTPPTGLT
+1358 PTGLT

-1524 QTQPAKLAYTSGQ
+1524 KTQPAKLAYTSGQ

-1622 TFTLTTTGGSG
+1622 TFTLTATGGSG

-1657 GIGEIQIK
+1657 GTGSIEVK
-1665 AVKAADADYNEA
+1665 ATKAADADYNEA

-1742 VERPDQTKP
+1742 VDRPDQTKP

-1761 VKPDKNGN
+1761 ITPDKNGN

-1792 TTANGIA
+1792 NTANGIA

-1819 QTLDKLV
+1819 QTLDKPV

-1840 PSFGFTLDTLKTLN
+1840 PSFGFTLDTLKMLN
-1854 AQSKGGD
+1854 DQSKGGD

-1883 PVYEFSLVYVKGGK
+1883 PVYEFSLVDGK
-1897 KVPLTDWQGKTV
+1897 EAPLTDWQGKTV

-1919 IEQAGNLYAV
+1919 NEQTGNLYVA
-1929 YVNDKGKV
+1929 YVDGNGKV

-1984 ILFAVSRGLFSGTSK
+1984 ILFAVSRGLFSGTSE

-2029 NRKFTDVKANAYY
+2029 TRKFTDVKADAYY
-2042 SPYVNW
+2042 APYVNW
-2048 AASKGI
+2048 AVSKGI
-2054 VSGTTSS
+2054 VSGTTST
-2061 TFAPDSSITREQM
+2061 TFAPDSNITREQM

-2091 TLAAVTFADNAQ
+2091 TLEAVTFADNAQ
-2103 ISFWAKDAV
+2103 ISSWAKDAV

-2126 NRFDPQGN
+2126 NRFDPQGS

-2148 EIVIDPQSANGWQ
+2148 EIVIDPQTANGWQ

-2224 DGYEVGADGARK
+2224 DGYEVGADGARR

>member
-18 CSTLPVNVL
+18 CSTLPANVL
-27 AVENSNRNVGGLCEH
+27 AVESSVQNVGGLCQH
-42 HAEHTEDCGYT
+42 HTEHNADCGYT
-53 EGSEGTPCNHEH
+53 EGIEGTPCNHEH

-75 CVHKHTADCYPAESV
+75 CVHKHTADCYLAESV

-201 QAAYEAYEA
+201 QAAYEAYQA

-231 FNGMVNLLAENG
+231 FNGMVNLLATANG
-243 VSYLDENGSKQT
+243 VSYLDENGDEQT
-255 ADNVTVVESGTTA
+255 ADNVTVVESSMTT
-268 WNGGWYVVNGVVTIG
+268 WNGGWYVVNDTVIIG

-289 GEVHLI
+289 GDVRLI
-295 LADNA
+295 LEDGAV
-300 SLTVNDGINVAEGN
+300 LTIEKGIQVQDDDQDPSNGSAN
-314 SFSVYAQSV
+314 KLTIYAQSV
-323 GENMGTLTAT
+323 EENMGTLTAS
-333 GKSSAAG
+333 GNNGGAG
-340 IGGEYLASGGTI
+340 IGGGKGGSGGTI
-352 TIHGGTVKATGGGN
+352 TIHGGN
-366 AAGIGS
+366 
-372 GKDSRSGGTITI
+372 
-384 HGGSVTATG
+384 VTATCG
-393 GAYAAGI
+393 SLAAGI
-400 GGGNSSSSGTI
+400 GGGWKGSGDTI
-411 TIHGGSVTATGGQDA
+411 TIHSGSVTATGGQDA
-426 AGIGGGNNGSGGT
+426 AGIGGGYRGSGGT
-439 ITINGG
+439 ITIHGGEVIANGG
-445 TVKAT
+445 D
-450 GGRFAAG
+450 
-457 IGGGLNGSGGTV
+457 
-469 TIHGGSVTAS
+469 
-479 GGEYA
+479 Y
-484 AGIGRGEDG
+484 
-493 SGGSFTTGTDGHAL
+493 
-507 IVASSISD
+507 
-515 KSQRKSWSG
+515 
-524 MIFEGNTGTV
+524 
-534 YGNPTIQENIE
+534 
-545 IPSGKTLTVPV
+545 
-556 NTTLT
+556 
-561 VKDGVTLTNNGKI
+561 
-574 INNGKITNNG
+574 
-584 TITGNGTV
+584 
-592 EGNQPLLP
+592 
-600 PPPVSYR
+600 
-607 TCDENGQNWETKECR
+607 
-622 NYTVVDGSTT
+622 
-632 AWSDGWYV
+632 
-640 VNRNV
+640 
-645 TIDELVTVTGNVRL
+645 
-659 ILTDGTT
+659 
-666 LTVNGGIGGIN
+666 
-677 VAKGNSFSVYA
+677 
-688 QSVGENTG
+688 
-696 RLTANSG
+696 
-703 GWGAGIGGGNGKAA
+703 GAGIGGGY
-717 GTITIHGGNV
+717 
-727 TANGSKGGAGIGG
+727 
-740 GSGDGFDA
+740 
-748 SGGTITIHDGTVKAT
+748 
-763 GGGSGA
+763 
-769 GIGGGNSGSGG
+769 SGSGG
-780 TITIHGGNVTAT
+780 TITIHGGSVKAN
-792 GGDSGA
+792 GGEG
-798 GIGGGRMGSGG
+798 
-809 TVTIHGGNVTATSE
+809 
-823 ASAAGI
+823 AAGI
-829 GGGYTGSGGTVIIHG
+829 GGGDGGSGGTFSTGTKGNAFIVASSISDKNNQTGWSGVIFEDKSGKVYAPDGDKTITIDVSSKIPADYTLEIPEG
-844 GSVTATGGG
+844 VTLVVPDGVTIDNSGKITVEGTLTGRQNVVGNGTVNIKADAKVSVSVTGTG
-853 FAAGIGGGFEG
+853 
-864 SGGTISIHGGNV
+864 V
-876 TATGGPSAAG
+876 
-886 IGGGYTGSGGSFAT
+886 TGSGDNFS
-900 GADGH
+900 
-905 ALIFANGGI
+905 
-914 SDTSNRD
+914 
-921 SWSGIIFEGDTG
+921 
-933 KVYKDQTLQE
+933 
-943 NIEIPLGKTLTVPEN
+943 VP
-958 TTLTVKDGV
+958 
-967 TLTNSG
+967 
-973 TITGN
+973 
-978 GTLGGEG
+978 
-985 NLAGSG
+985 
-991 TVANIIRNNLQKD
+991 
-1004 SNVTVSVNSS
+1004 
-1014 PAAYGSKVNLTA
+1014 YGSNITLTA
-1026 TISKAATISRAATIS
+1026 TISEAT
-1041 EAANAI
+1041 NAL
-1047 TRAAENQVE
+1047 TRAAANQVE
-1056 FFVGTDSNKKSLGTA
+1056 FFVGTGNNKTSLGTE
-1071 NVSGDTATLSDV
+1071 NVNGTSATKQIILSGDTW
-1083 EISQEKG
+1083 KPG
-1090 FAVGENTI
+1090 PYTI

-1104 SMGLKPQ
+1104 SDTLKKA
-1111 TGSTRLTVQGDLKDA
+1111 TGSTRLTVEGGDLKDA
-1126 IVTVNGEYFY
+1126 TVTVNGEYFY
-1136 TNSPIIPEVSVT
+1136 TNFPITPEVNVT

-1153 LTKDTDYTVN
+1153 LTKDADYRVN
-1163 YTDNTNVGNAT
+1163 YTDNTNAGKAT

-1182 YISTKTGNFT
+1182 YTGTKTENFT
-1192 IAPAQLNDAT
+1192 IAPAQLNNAT
-1202 VKVNGTYTY
+1202 VNVNGTYTY
-1211 TGQAQTPAAGD
+1211 TGQAQTPTAGD

-1228 GKTVP
+1228 GRTVP
-1233 SDQYTIGASNN
+1233 SDQYTISASDNM
-1244 INAGQ
+1244 NAGQ
-1249 ATVTVTAKAGGNYT
+1249 ATATVTAKAGGNYT
-1263 GSASGKFTIALASLN
+1263 GSASGKFTIEMA
-1278 DAKVE
+1278 
-1283 VSGGPF
+1283 
-1289 TYDGT
+1289 
-1294 SKDPTVTVTLDSK
+1294 DPT
-1307 TLSAGTDYT
+1307 YT
-1316 LSYSNSNGG
+1316 
-1325 DGNLTNAGTITVTA
+1325 T
-1339 TGKGNY
+1339 
-1345 TATATGTFTINKA
+1345 
-1358 QPNYTPPTGLT
+1358 PTGLT

-1375 LKDVPL
+1375 LKDVLL

-1428 SYKITLTGQADSPAQ
+1428 SYKITLTGQADSPTQ

-1524 QTQPAKLAYTSGQ
+1524 KTQPAKLAYTSGQ

-1657 GIGEIQIK
+1657 GIGSIEVK
-1665 AVKAADADYNEA
+1665 ATKAADADYNEA

-1742 VERPDQTKP
+1742 VERPDHTKP

-1761 VKPDKNGN
+1761 ITPDKNGN
-1769 TSIDGNAVQ
+1769 TSIDDNAVQ

-1792 TTANGIA
+1792 NTTNGIA

-1808 DAKNLSITIKA
+1808 DAKNLSTTIKA

-1826 TAKVRRFEIATNGL
+1826 TAKARRFEITTNGL
-1840 PSFGFTLDTLKTLN
+1840 PSFGFTLDTLKMLN

-1861 LILRVSKA
+1861 LILRVSEA

-1883 PVYEFSLVYVKGGK
+1883 PVYEFSLVDGK
-1897 KVPLTDWQGKTV
+1897 EAPLTDWQGKTV

-1919 IEQAGNLYAV
+1919 NEQTGNLYVA
-1929 YVNDKGKV
+1929 YVDGNGKV

-1965 YKNPVPNF
+1965 YKNPIPNF

-1984 ILFAVSRGLFSGTSK
+1984 ILFAVSRGLFSGTSE

-2029 NRKFTDVKANAYY
+2029 TRKFTDVKADAYY
-2042 SPYVNW
+2042 APYVNW
-2048 AASKGI
+2048 AVSKGI
-2054 VSGTTSS
+2054 VSGTTST
-2061 TFAPDSSITREQM
+2061 TFAPDSNIAREQM

-2091 TLAAVTFADNAQ
+2091 TLEAVTFADNAQ
-2103 ISFWAKDAV
+2103 ISSWAKDAV

-2126 NRFDPQGN
+2126 NRFDPQGS

-2168 SYYKDGGPVK
+2168 SYYKDGKPVK

-2224 DGYEVGADGARK
+2224 DGYEVGADGARR